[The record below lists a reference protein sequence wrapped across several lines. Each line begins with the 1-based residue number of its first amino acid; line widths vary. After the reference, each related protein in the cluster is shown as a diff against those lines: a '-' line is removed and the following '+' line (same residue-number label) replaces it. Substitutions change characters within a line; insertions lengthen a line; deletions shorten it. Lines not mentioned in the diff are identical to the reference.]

1 MKRLFKKCKA
11 NALKMSK
18 IFLVLVIFATEVL
31 SPMVV
36 MVNAKELPKMEKG
49 DVYNPLTNTASD
61 SASVTIGQLI
71 NEGDVSVVKTV
82 KKTDVLGRY
91 EVSFEVKGKNTVTN
105 TTVTKPLYVVIV
117 LDRSGSMVCD
127 KTKDGYSYVVNKN
140 AHYVAAD
147 GVGIAC
153 LDSYG
158 KRNPSALIKDKW
170 ESAIDGA
177 IEFSD
182 SLVEKANTYVSLVT
196 FSGTATEA
204 TDFRSNSDVVEN
216 QSIFAKSEFGHPQ
229 GSTNLKDAIAKAYKK
244 LNTITTTDAQKYI
257 VVIGDGVP
265 TEGGNDSCNHTCSAK
280 KQSTIAKN
288 KGINIYSIGY
298 GVDKNATAQEVLKYI
313 SSNTLVTSQNPT
325 GYEIGTY
332 TDNGYYLEATTSGIV
347 NSFKTIF
354 DNINVSLA
362 GTNASLK
369 DNLGGKFTFTIS
381 DSNVTDNGR
390 SYTYNIGDI
399 KEEGTKFSFF
409 IDIDQDSPTGLYDTN
424 DGFTLSYT
432 DANGISKE
440 LPCGTNPQV
449 YWEQNTYPYEIRYY
463 KDEITN
469 VNDATTYLGNVKGQ
483 AAHNANINVSLT
495 KYIPEGYVSLVTNPT
510 SLTVDKTKENI
521 VNVLYVKRSDLS
533 YTVRYYKDSVS
544 DINLIDEVNVDGQTF
559 NSTVSEAD
567 ININKA
573 QPVGYKDGV
582 ILTNMPLT
590 IGLENNV
597 INVLYTKN
605 SYKYVVK
612 YFYENVT
619 YSNDSD
625 RFTEDESLRS
635 SNNVAL
641 FGDKITQYTP
651 QLKDGF
657 TFYKVDP
664 TELVISEVEE
674 DNVINVYYVRN
685 NYQFVIKH
693 LYQNI
698 DGGYN
703 VNDEYTVNGTA
714 KYNEVINS
722 SAYDKHELDGYIFNK
737 VEPESLTISG
747 DNSANEINFY
757 YNLRSDLSYTVRYYK
772 DSVSVINLIDE
783 VNVDGQT
790 FNSTVSEAD
799 ININKA
805 QPVGYKDGVILT
817 NMPLTIGLE
826 NNVIN
831 VLYTKNSYKYVVKY
845 FYENVTYSNDSD
857 RFTEDESLRSSNN
870 VALFGDKITQY
881 TPQLKDGFTF
891 YKVDPTEL
899 VISEVEEDN
908 VINVYYVRNNYQ
920 FVIKHLY
927 QNIDGGYNVNDEY
940 TVNGTAK
947 YNEVINSSA
956 YDKHELDGYIFN
968 KVEPES
974 LTISGDNSA
983 NEINFYYNLRSD
995 LSYTV
1000 RYYKD
1005 SVSDINLID
1014 EVNVNGQ
1021 TFGTVVSLDTVDR
1034 NLNKPYGYLDGVIL
1048 NSGALVIGLSGN
1060 YIDVLYTKD
1069 DGRIV
1074 EEELFKT
1081 GDRVLNNV
1089 LNGVNYTIGYD
1100 AYIEDYV
1107 GEVTLTIVDELPYA
1121 IDVNKS
1127 NIGNGI
1133 YNSENN
1139 TITYVVNKTIS
1150 ENDRTISFEQNIL
1163 VFYSEILESSI
1174 NNKVISTLVYGDNT
1188 TNCEDEF
1195 VTEVLNG
1202 EVIVKY
1208 VDSENNELAESVKM
1222 TDLVGNDY
1230 ITKAIAIEGYH
1241 LVETPDSAT
1250 GKYVDGT
1257 IIVTYVYDEDGMGT
1271 DNPPHTGVSNE
1282 QYPYM
1287 SIIVLGALVL
1297 IKKFIK

>member
-153 LDSYG
+153 LDSYE

-257 VVIGDGVP
+257 VVIGDGEP
-265 TEGGNDSCNHTCSAK
+265 TEGGDYFCNHTCSAK

-298 GVDKNATAQEVLKYI
+298 GVDKKAKAQEVLKYI

-469 VNDATTYLGNVKGQ
+469 VNDATTYLGNVEGQ

-544 DINLIDEVNVDGQTF
+544 DINLIDEVNVNGQTF

-722 SAYDKHELDGYIFNK
+722 SAYDKHVLDGYIFNK

-747 DNSANEINFY
+747 DNSANEI
-757 YNLRSDLSYTVRYYK
+757 K
-772 DSVSVINLIDE
+772 
-783 VNVDGQT
+783 
-790 FNSTVSEAD
+790 
-799 ININKA
+799 
-805 QPVGYKDGVILT
+805 
-817 NMPLTIGLE
+817 
-826 NNVIN
+826 
-831 VLYTKNSYKYVVKY
+831 
-845 FYENVTYSNDSD
+845 
-857 RFTEDESLRSSNN
+857 
-870 VALFGDKITQY
+870 
-881 TPQLKDGFTF
+881 
-891 YKVDPTEL
+891 
-899 VISEVEEDN
+899 
-908 VINVYYVRNNYQ
+908 
-920 FVIKHLY
+920 
-927 QNIDGGYNVNDEY
+927 
-940 TVNGTAK
+940 
-947 YNEVINSSA
+947 
-956 YDKHELDGYIFN
+956 
-968 KVEPES
+968 
-974 LTISGDNSA
+974 
-983 NEINFYYNLRSD
+983 FYYNLRSD

-1014 EVNVNGQ
+1014 SMPFINQ

-1069 DGRIV
+1069 DGKIV

-1150 ENDRTISFEQNIL
+1150 ENDRAISFEQNIL

>member
-71 NEGDVSVVKTV
+71 KEGDVSVVKTV

-127 KTKDGYSYVVNKN
+127 KTKDGYSHVVNKN

-204 TDFRSNSDVVEN
+204 TDFRSNNDVVEN

-257 VVIGDGVP
+257 VVIGDGEP
-265 TEGGNDSCNHTCSAK
+265 TEGGDYFCNHTCSAK

-332 TDNGYYLEATTSGIV
+332 IDNGYYLEATTSGIV

-469 VNDATTYLGNVKGQ
+469 VNDATTYLGNVEGQ

-495 KYIPEGYVSLVTNPT
+495 KYIPEGYVSLATNPT

-559 NSTVSEAD
+559 NSTVSESD

-651 QLKDGF
+651 QLKNGF

-722 SAYDKHELDGYIFNK
+722 SAYDKH
-737 VEPESLTISG
+737 V
-747 DNSANEINFY
+747 
-757 YNLRSDLSYTVRYYK
+757 
-772 DSVSVINLIDE
+772 
-783 VNVDGQT
+783 
-790 FNSTVSEAD
+790 
-799 ININKA
+799 
-805 QPVGYKDGVILT
+805 
-817 NMPLTIGLE
+817 
-826 NNVIN
+826 
-831 VLYTKNSYKYVVKY
+831 
-845 FYENVTYSNDSD
+845 
-857 RFTEDESLRSSNN
+857 
-870 VALFGDKITQY
+870 
-881 TPQLKDGFTF
+881 
-891 YKVDPTEL
+891 
-899 VISEVEEDN
+899 
-908 VINVYYVRNNYQ
+908 
-920 FVIKHLY
+920 
-927 QNIDGGYNVNDEY
+927 
-940 TVNGTAK
+940 
-947 YNEVINSSA
+947 
-956 YDKHELDGYIFN
+956 LDGYIFN

-1069 DGRIV
+1069 DGKIV

-1150 ENDRTISFEQNIL
+1150 ENDRAISFEQNIL

>member
-105 TTVTKPLYVVIV
+105 TPITKPLYVVIV

-127 KTKDGYSYVVNKN
+127 DTKGGYSYVVNKN

-153 LDSYG
+153 LDSYE

-216 QSIFAKSEFGHPQ
+216 QSIFAKSEFGHPE

-257 VVIGDGVP
+257 VVIGDGEP
-265 TEGGNDSCNHTCSAK
+265 TEGGNYFCNHTCSAK

-362 GTNASLK
+362 GTNANLK

-440 LPCGTNPQV
+440 LPCGTNPRV

-469 VNDATTYLGNVKGQ
+469 VNDATTYLGNVEGQ

-544 DINLIDEVNVDGQTF
+544 DINLIDEVNV
-559 NSTVSEAD
+559 N
-567 ININKA
+567 
-573 QPVGYKDGV
+573 
-582 ILTNMPLT
+582 
-590 IGLENNV
+590 
-597 INVLYTKN
+597 
-605 SYKYVVK
+605 
-612 YFYENVT
+612 
-619 YSNDSD
+619 
-625 RFTEDESLRS
+625 
-635 SNNVAL
+635 
-641 FGDKITQYTP
+641 
-651 QLKDGF
+651 
-657 TFYKVDP
+657 
-664 TELVISEVEE
+664 
-674 DNVINVYYVRN
+674 
-685 NYQFVIKH
+685 
-693 LYQNI
+693 
-698 DGGYN
+698 
-703 VNDEYTVNGTA
+703 
-714 KYNEVINS
+714 
-722 SAYDKHELDGYIFNK
+722 
-737 VEPESLTISG
+737 
-747 DNSANEINFY
+747 
-757 YNLRSDLSYTVRYYK
+757 
-772 DSVSVINLIDE
+772 
-783 VNVDGQT
+783 GQT

-1069 DGRIV
+1069 DGKIV

-1081 GDRVLNNV
+1081 GDRILNNV

-1150 ENDRTISFEQNIL
+1150 ENDRAISFEQNIL

-1287 SIIVLGALVL
+1287 SIIVLGALIL

>member
-105 TTVTKPLYVVIV
+105 TPITKPLYVVIV

-127 KTKDGYSYVVNKN
+127 DTKGGYSYVVNKN

-153 LDSYG
+153 LDSYE

-216 QSIFAKSEFGHPQ
+216 QSIFAKSEFGHPE

-257 VVIGDGVP
+257 VVIGDGEP
-265 TEGGNDSCNHTCSAK
+265 TEGGNYFCNHTCSAK

-332 TDNGYYLEATTSGIV
+332 IDNGYYLEATTSGIV

-362 GTNASLK
+362 GTNANLK

-469 VNDATTYLGNVKGQ
+469 VNDATTYLGNVEGQ

-544 DINLIDEVNVDGQTF
+544 DINLIDEVNV
-559 NSTVSEAD
+559 N
-567 ININKA
+567 
-573 QPVGYKDGV
+573 
-582 ILTNMPLT
+582 
-590 IGLENNV
+590 
-597 INVLYTKN
+597 
-605 SYKYVVK
+605 
-612 YFYENVT
+612 
-619 YSNDSD
+619 
-625 RFTEDESLRS
+625 
-635 SNNVAL
+635 
-641 FGDKITQYTP
+641 
-651 QLKDGF
+651 
-657 TFYKVDP
+657 
-664 TELVISEVEE
+664 
-674 DNVINVYYVRN
+674 
-685 NYQFVIKH
+685 
-693 LYQNI
+693 
-698 DGGYN
+698 
-703 VNDEYTVNGTA
+703 
-714 KYNEVINS
+714 
-722 SAYDKHELDGYIFNK
+722 
-737 VEPESLTISG
+737 
-747 DNSANEINFY
+747 
-757 YNLRSDLSYTVRYYK
+757 
-772 DSVSVINLIDE
+772 
-783 VNVDGQT
+783 GQT

-1014 EVNVNGQ
+1014 SMQFINQ

-1069 DGRIV
+1069 DGKIV

-1081 GDRVLNNV
+1081 GDRILNNV

-1150 ENDRTISFEQNIL
+1150 ENDRAISFEQNIL

-1287 SIIVLGALVL
+1287 SIIVLGALIL

>member
-18 IFLVLVIFATEVL
+18 IFLALVIVTTEVL
-31 SPMVV
+31 SPIVV
-36 MVNAKELPKMEKG
+36 MANTKELPKMEKG

-61 SASVTIGQLI
+61 SASVTVGQLI

-127 KTKDGYSYVVNKN
+127 DTKDGYSYVVNKN

-153 LDSYG
+153 LDSDE

-257 VVIGDGVP
+257 VVIGDGEP
-265 TEGGNDSCNHTCSAK
+265 TEGGNYSCNHTCSAK

-288 KGINIYSIGY
+288 NGINIYSIGY
-298 GVDKNATAQEVLKYI
+298 GVDKNVTAQKVLKYI

-354 DNINVSLA
+354 DNIKVSLA

-469 VNDATTYLGNVKGQ
+469 VNDATTYLGNVEGQ

-544 DINLIDEVNVDGQTF
+544 DINLIDEVNVNGQTF
-559 NSTVSEAD
+559 NSTVSESD

-703 VNDEYTVNGTA
+703 VNDEYTINGTA

-722 SAYDKHELDGYIFNK
+722 SAYDKH
-737 VEPESLTISG
+737 V
-747 DNSANEINFY
+747 
-757 YNLRSDLSYTVRYYK
+757 
-772 DSVSVINLIDE
+772 
-783 VNVDGQT
+783 
-790 FNSTVSEAD
+790 
-799 ININKA
+799 
-805 QPVGYKDGVILT
+805 
-817 NMPLTIGLE
+817 
-826 NNVIN
+826 
-831 VLYTKNSYKYVVKY
+831 
-845 FYENVTYSNDSD
+845 
-857 RFTEDESLRSSNN
+857 
-870 VALFGDKITQY
+870 
-881 TPQLKDGFTF
+881 
-891 YKVDPTEL
+891 
-899 VISEVEEDN
+899 
-908 VINVYYVRNNYQ
+908 
-920 FVIKHLY
+920 
-927 QNIDGGYNVNDEY
+927 
-940 TVNGTAK
+940 
-947 YNEVINSSA
+947 
-956 YDKHELDGYIFN
+956 LDGYIFN

-1014 EVNVNGQ
+1014 EVNVDGQ

-1069 DGRIV
+1069 DGKIV

-1150 ENDRTISFEQNIL
+1150 ENDRAISFEQNIL

-1257 IIVTYVYDEDGMGT
+1257 IIVTYVYDKDGMGT

-1287 SIIVLGALVL
+1287 SIIVLGALIL

>member
-105 TTVTKPLYVVIV
+105 TPITKPLYVVIV

-127 KTKDGYSYVVNKN
+127 DTKDGYSYVVNKN

-153 LDSYG
+153 LDSYE

-257 VVIGDGVP
+257 VVIGDGEP
-265 TEGGNDSCNHTCSAK
+265 TEGGNYFCNHTCSAK

-288 KGINIYSIGY
+288 NGINIYSIGY

-651 QLKDGF
+651 QLKNGF

-703 VNDEYTVNGTA
+703 VNDEYTINGTA

-722 SAYDKHELDGYIFNK
+722 SAYDKHVLDGYIFNK

-747 DNSANEINFY
+747 DNSANEI
-757 YNLRSDLSYTVRYYK
+757 K
-772 DSVSVINLIDE
+772 
-783 VNVDGQT
+783 
-790 FNSTVSEAD
+790 
-799 ININKA
+799 
-805 QPVGYKDGVILT
+805 
-817 NMPLTIGLE
+817 
-826 NNVIN
+826 
-831 VLYTKNSYKYVVKY
+831 
-845 FYENVTYSNDSD
+845 
-857 RFTEDESLRSSNN
+857 
-870 VALFGDKITQY
+870 
-881 TPQLKDGFTF
+881 
-891 YKVDPTEL
+891 
-899 VISEVEEDN
+899 
-908 VINVYYVRNNYQ
+908 
-920 FVIKHLY
+920 
-927 QNIDGGYNVNDEY
+927 
-940 TVNGTAK
+940 
-947 YNEVINSSA
+947 
-956 YDKHELDGYIFN
+956 
-968 KVEPES
+968 
-974 LTISGDNSA
+974 
-983 NEINFYYNLRSD
+983 FYYNLRSD

-1069 DGRIV
+1069 DGKIV

-1150 ENDRTISFEQNIL
+1150 ENDRAISFEQNIL

>member
-127 KTKDGYSYVVNKN
+127 KNGYSNVVNKN

-257 VVIGDGVP
+257 VVIGDGEP
-265 TEGGNDSCNHTCSAK
+265 TEGGDYFCNYNHTCSAK

-332 TDNGYYLEATTSGIV
+332 TDNGYYLEATTGGIV
-347 NSFKTIF
+347 NSFETIF

-440 LPCGTNPQV
+440 LPCSTNPQV

-469 VNDATTYLGNVKGQ
+469 VNDATTYLGNVEGQ

-495 KYIPEGYVSLVTNPT
+495 KYIPEGYASLVTNPT

-521 VNVLYVKRSDLS
+521 VNVLYVK
-533 YTVRYYKDSVS
+533 
-544 DINLIDEVNVDGQTF
+544 
-559 NSTVSEAD
+559 
-567 ININKA
+567 
-573 QPVGYKDGV
+573 
-582 ILTNMPLT
+582 
-590 IGLENNV
+590 
-597 INVLYTKN
+597 
-605 SYKYVVK
+605 
-612 YFYENVT
+612 
-619 YSNDSD
+619 
-625 RFTEDESLRS
+625 
-635 SNNVAL
+635 
-641 FGDKITQYTP
+641 
-651 QLKDGF
+651 
-657 TFYKVDP
+657 
-664 TELVISEVEE
+664 
-674 DNVINVYYVRN
+674 
-685 NYQFVIKH
+685 
-693 LYQNI
+693 
-698 DGGYN
+698 
-703 VNDEYTVNGTA
+703 
-714 KYNEVINS
+714 
-722 SAYDKHELDGYIFNK
+722 
-737 VEPESLTISG
+737 
-747 DNSANEINFY
+747 
-757 YNLRSDLSYTVRYYK
+757 
-772 DSVSVINLIDE
+772 
-783 VNVDGQT
+783 
-790 FNSTVSEAD
+790 
-799 ININKA
+799 
-805 QPVGYKDGVILT
+805 
-817 NMPLTIGLE
+817 
-826 NNVIN
+826 
-831 VLYTKNSYKYVVKY
+831 
-845 FYENVTYSNDSD
+845 
-857 RFTEDESLRSSNN
+857 
-870 VALFGDKITQY
+870 
-881 TPQLKDGFTF
+881 
-891 YKVDPTEL
+891 
-899 VISEVEEDN
+899 
-908 VINVYYVRNNYQ
+908 
-920 FVIKHLY
+920 
-927 QNIDGGYNVNDEY
+927 
-940 TVNGTAK
+940 
-947 YNEVINSSA
+947 
-956 YDKHELDGYIFN
+956 
-968 KVEPES
+968 
-974 LTISGDNSA
+974 
-983 NEINFYYNLRSD
+983 RSD

-1069 DGRIV
+1069 DGKIV

-1150 ENDRTISFEQNIL
+1150 ENDRAISFEQNIL

>member
-1 MKRLFKKCKA
+1 MKRLFKKCKG
-11 NALKMSK
+11 NALKMFK
-18 IFLVLVIFATEVL
+18 IFLVLVIVATEVL

-36 MVNAKELPKMEKG
+36 MANTKELPKMEKG

-61 SASVTIGQLI
+61 SASVTVGQLI

-127 KTKDGYSYVVNKN
+127 NTSDGYSYVVNKN

-153 LDSYG
+153 LDSYR
-158 KRNPSALIKDKW
+158 KSNPSALIKDKW

-204 TDFRSNSDVVEN
+204 TDFRSNNDVVEN

-257 VVIGDGVP
+257 VVIGDGEP
-265 TEGGNDSCNHTCSAK
+265 TEGGDYFCNHTCSAK

-332 TDNGYYLEATTSGIV
+332 IDNGYYLEATTSGIV

-369 DNLGGKFTFTIS
+369 DHLGGKFTFTIG

-440 LPCGTNPQV
+440 LPCSTNPQV

-469 VNDATTYLGNVKGQ
+469 VNDATTYLGNVEGQ

-510 SLTVDKTKENI
+510 SLTVDKTKENV

-533 YTVRYYKDSVS
+533 YIVRYYKDSVS

-559 NSTVSEAD
+559 NSTVSESD

-722 SAYDKHELDGYIFNK
+722 SAYDKH
-737 VEPESLTISG
+737 V
-747 DNSANEINFY
+747 
-757 YNLRSDLSYTVRYYK
+757 
-772 DSVSVINLIDE
+772 
-783 VNVDGQT
+783 
-790 FNSTVSEAD
+790 
-799 ININKA
+799 
-805 QPVGYKDGVILT
+805 
-817 NMPLTIGLE
+817 
-826 NNVIN
+826 
-831 VLYTKNSYKYVVKY
+831 
-845 FYENVTYSNDSD
+845 
-857 RFTEDESLRSSNN
+857 
-870 VALFGDKITQY
+870 
-881 TPQLKDGFTF
+881 
-891 YKVDPTEL
+891 
-899 VISEVEEDN
+899 
-908 VINVYYVRNNYQ
+908 
-920 FVIKHLY
+920 
-927 QNIDGGYNVNDEY
+927 
-940 TVNGTAK
+940 
-947 YNEVINSSA
+947 
-956 YDKHELDGYIFN
+956 LDGYIFN

-1014 EVNVNGQ
+1014 SMPFINQ

-1069 DGRIV
+1069 DGKIV

-1150 ENDRTISFEQNIL
+1150 ENDRAISFEQNIL

>member
-153 LDSYG
+153 LDSYE

-204 TDFRSNSDVVEN
+204 TDFRSNNDVVEN

-257 VVIGDGVP
+257 VVIGDGEP
-265 TEGGNDSCNHTCSAK
+265 TEGGNYFCNHTCSAK

-440 LPCGTNPQV
+440 LPCSTNPQV

-469 VNDATTYLGNVKGQ
+469 VNDATTYLGNVEGQ

-544 DINLIDEVNVDGQTF
+544 DINLIDEVNVNGQTF

-651 QLKDGF
+651 QLK
-657 TFYKVDP
+657 
-664 TELVISEVEE
+664 
-674 DNVINVYYVRN
+674 N
-685 NYQFVIKH
+685 
-693 LYQNI
+693 
-698 DGGYN
+698 
-703 VNDEYTVNGTA
+703 
-714 KYNEVINS
+714 
-722 SAYDKHELDGYIFNK
+722 
-737 VEPESLTISG
+737 
-747 DNSANEINFY
+747 
-757 YNLRSDLSYTVRYYK
+757 
-772 DSVSVINLIDE
+772 
-783 VNVDGQT
+783 
-790 FNSTVSEAD
+790 
-799 ININKA
+799 
-805 QPVGYKDGVILT
+805 
-817 NMPLTIGLE
+817 
-826 NNVIN
+826 
-831 VLYTKNSYKYVVKY
+831 
-845 FYENVTYSNDSD
+845 
-857 RFTEDESLRSSNN
+857 
-870 VALFGDKITQY
+870 
-881 TPQLKDGFTF
+881 GFTF

-1069 DGRIV
+1069 DGKIV

-1150 ENDRTISFEQNIL
+1150 ENDRAISFEQNIL

-1287 SIIVLGALVL
+1287 SIIVLGALIL

>member
-105 TTVTKPLYVVIV
+105 TPITKPLYVVIV

-153 LDSYG
+153 LDSDEE
-158 KRNPSALIKDKW
+158 RNPSALIKDKW

-204 TDFRSNSDVVEN
+204 TDFRSNNDVVEN

-257 VVIGDGVP
+257 VVIGDGEP
-265 TEGGNDSCNHTCSAK
+265 TEGGDYFCNHTCSAK

-325 GYEIGTY
+325 GYEKGTY
-332 TDNGYYLEATTSGIV
+332 IDNGYYLEATTTGIV

-495 KYIPEGYVSLVTNPT
+495 KYIPEGYVSLATNPT

-521 VNVLYVKRSDLS
+521 VDVLYVKRSDLS

-544 DINLIDEVNVDGQTF
+544 ENNKLGNDVVVGNQTF
-559 NSTVSEAD
+559 GSQVEASE
-567 ININKA
+567 INVNKEK
-573 QPVGYKDGV
+573 PTGYQDGV
-582 ILTNMPLT
+582 IETEMPIT
-590 IGLENNV
+590 ITTGENV
-597 INVLYTKN
+597 INVVYSKDTFSYT
-605 SYKYVVK
+605 VK
-612 YFYENVT
+612 YFYEKVGYT
-619 YSNDSD
+619 TEEE
-625 RFTEDESLRS
+625 RFVENEELRS
-635 SNNVAL
+635 SYEAL
-641 FGDKITQYTP
+641 YGDEITTYEAQNKT
-651 QLKDGF
+651 GF
-657 TFYKVDP
+657 SFYKVNP
-664 TELVISEVEE
+664 IKLVVSENEQA
-674 DNVINVYYVRN
+674 NVINVYYVRN
-685 NYQFVIKH
+685 NYNFTIKH
-693 LYQNI
+693 LYENLN
-698 DGGYN
+698 G
-703 VNDEYTVNGTA
+703 EYTE
-714 KYNEVINS
+714 NEDYRIEDETSFGSSINS
-722 SAYDKHELDGYIFNK
+722 EEQEKHEDDGYIFGN
-737 VEPESLTISG
+737 VDPENMIIDTE
-747 DNSANEINFY
+747 NNEMNFY
-757 YNLRSDLSYTVRYYK
+757 YDLRDDLSYTVRYYK
-772 DSVSVINLIDE
+772 DSVSE
-783 VNVDGQT
+783 
-790 FNSTVSEAD
+790 S
-799 ININKA
+799 NKLGNDVV
-805 QPVGYKDGVILT
+805 VG
-817 NMPLTIGLE
+817 N
-826 NNVIN
+826 
-831 VLYTKNSYKYVVKY
+831 
-845 FYENVTYSNDSD
+845 
-857 RFTEDESLRSSNN
+857 
-870 VALFGDKITQY
+870 
-881 TPQLKDGFTF
+881 
-891 YKVDPTEL
+891 
-899 VISEVEEDN
+899 
-908 VINVYYVRNNYQ
+908 
-920 FVIKHLY
+920 
-927 QNIDGGYNVNDEY
+927 
-940 TVNGTAK
+940 
-947 YNEVINSSA
+947 
-956 YDKHELDGYIFN
+956 
-968 KVEPES
+968 
-974 LTISGDNSA
+974 
-983 NEINFYYNLRSD
+983 
-995 LSYTV
+995 
-1000 RYYKD
+1000 
-1005 SVSDINLID
+1005 
-1014 EVNVNGQ
+1014 Q

-1150 ENDRTISFEQNIL
+1150 ENDRAISFEQNIL

-1230 ITKAIAIEGYH
+1230 ITKAIAIDGYH
-1241 LVETPDSAT
+1241 LVETPDSAM

-1257 IIVTYVYDEDGMGT
+1257 IIVTYIYDKDGMGS

>member
-153 LDSYG
+153 LDSYE

-216 QSIFAKSEFGHPQ
+216 QSIFAKSEFGHPE

-257 VVIGDGVP
+257 VVIGDGEP
-265 TEGGNDSCNHTCSAK
+265 TEGGDYFCNHTCSAK

-332 TDNGYYLEATTSGIV
+332 TDNGYYLEATTTGIV

-469 VNDATTYLGNVKGQ
+469 VNDATTYLGNVEGQ

-544 DINLIDEVNVDGQTF
+544 DINLIDEVNVNGQTF

-722 SAYDKHELDGYIFNK
+722 SAYDKHVLDGYIFNK

-747 DNSANEINFY
+747 DNSANEI
-757 YNLRSDLSYTVRYYK
+757 K
-772 DSVSVINLIDE
+772 
-783 VNVDGQT
+783 
-790 FNSTVSEAD
+790 
-799 ININKA
+799 
-805 QPVGYKDGVILT
+805 
-817 NMPLTIGLE
+817 
-826 NNVIN
+826 
-831 VLYTKNSYKYVVKY
+831 
-845 FYENVTYSNDSD
+845 
-857 RFTEDESLRSSNN
+857 
-870 VALFGDKITQY
+870 
-881 TPQLKDGFTF
+881 
-891 YKVDPTEL
+891 
-899 VISEVEEDN
+899 
-908 VINVYYVRNNYQ
+908 
-920 FVIKHLY
+920 
-927 QNIDGGYNVNDEY
+927 
-940 TVNGTAK
+940 
-947 YNEVINSSA
+947 
-956 YDKHELDGYIFN
+956 
-968 KVEPES
+968 
-974 LTISGDNSA
+974 
-983 NEINFYYNLRSD
+983 FYYNLRSD

-1069 DGRIV
+1069 DGKIV

-1150 ENDRTISFEQNIL
+1150 ENDRAISFEQNIL

>member
-105 TTVTKPLYVVIV
+105 TPITKPLYVVIV

-127 KTKDGYSYVVNKN
+127 DTKDGYSYVVNKN

-153 LDSYG
+153 LDSYE

-257 VVIGDGVP
+257 VVIGDGEP
-265 TEGGNDSCNHTCSAK
+265 TEGGDYFCNYNHTCSAK

-298 GVDKNATAQEVLKYI
+298 GVDKKAKAQEVLKYI

-495 KYIPEGYVSLVTNPT
+495 KYIPEGYVSLATNPT

-521 VNVLYVKRSDLS
+521 VDVLYVKRSDLS

-544 DINLIDEVNVDGQTF
+544 ENNKLGNDVVVGNQTF
-559 NSTVSEAD
+559 GSQVEASE
-567 ININKA
+567 INVNKEK
-573 QPVGYKDGV
+573 PTGYQDGV
-582 ILTNMPLT
+582 IETEMPIT
-590 IGLENNV
+590 ITTGENV
-597 INVLYTKN
+597 INVVYSKDTFSYT
-605 SYKYVVK
+605 VK
-612 YFYENVT
+612 YFYEKVGYT
-619 YSNDSD
+619 TEEE
-625 RFTEDESLRS
+625 RFVENEELRS
-635 SNNVAL
+635 SYEAL
-641 FGDKITQYTP
+641 YGDEITTYEAQNKT
-651 QLKDGF
+651 GF
-657 TFYKVDP
+657 SFYKVNP
-664 TELVISEVEE
+664 IKLVVSENEQA
-674 DNVINVYYVRN
+674 NVINVYYVRN
-685 NYQFVIKH
+685 NYNFTIKH
-693 LYQNI
+693 LYENLN
-698 DGGYN
+698 G
-703 VNDEYTVNGTA
+703 EYTE
-714 KYNEVINS
+714 NEDYRIEDETSFGSSINS
-722 SAYDKHELDGYIFNK
+722 EEQEKHEDDGYIFGN
-737 VEPESLTISG
+737 VDPENMIIDTE
-747 DNSANEINFY
+747 NNEMNFY
-757 YNLRSDLSYTVRYYK
+757 YDLRDDLSYTVRYYK
-772 DSVSVINLIDE
+772 DSVSESNKLGNDVVVGN
-783 VNVDGQT
+783 QT
-790 FNSTVSEAD
+790 FGSQVEASE
-799 ININKA
+799 INVNKEK
-805 QPVGYKDGVILT
+805 PTGYQDGVIET
-817 NMPLTIGLE
+817 EMPITITTGE
-826 NNVIN
+826 NVIN
-831 VLYTKNSYKYVVKY
+831 VVYTKR
-845 FYENVTYSNDSD
+845 T
-857 RFTEDESLRSSNN
+857 
-870 VALFGDKITQY
+870 
-881 TPQLKDGFTF
+881 
-891 YKVDPTEL
+891 
-899 VISEVEEDN
+899 
-908 VINVYYVRNNYQ
+908 
-920 FVIKHLY
+920 
-927 QNIDGGYNVNDEY
+927 
-940 TVNGTAK
+940 
-947 YNEVINSSA
+947 
-956 YDKHELDGYIFN
+956 
-968 KVEPES
+968 
-974 LTISGDNSA
+974 
-983 NEINFYYNLRSD
+983 D

-1014 EVNVNGQ
+1014 SMPFINQ

-1069 DGRIV
+1069 DGKIV

-1150 ENDRTISFEQNIL
+1150 ENDRAISFEQNIL

>member
-105 TTVTKPLYVVIV
+105 TPITKPLYVVIV

-127 KTKDGYSYVVNKN
+127 DTKDGYSYVVNKN

-158 KRNPSALIKDKW
+158 NSNPSALIKDKW

-298 GVDKNATAQEVLKYI
+298 GVDKNVTAQEVLKYI

-325 GYEIGTY
+325 GYEKGTY

-347 NSFKTIF
+347 NSFETIF

-495 KYIPEGYVSLVTNPT
+495 KYIPEGYVSLATNPT
-510 SLTVDKTKENI
+510 SLTVDKIKENI
-521 VNVLYVKRSDLS
+521 VDVLYVKRSDLS

-544 DINLIDEVNVDGQTF
+544 ENNKLGNDVVVGNQTF
-559 NSTVSEAD
+559 GSQVEASE
-567 ININKA
+567 INVNKEK
-573 QPVGYKDGV
+573 PTGYQDGV
-582 ILTNMPLT
+582 IETEMPIT
-590 IGLENNV
+590 ITTGENV
-597 INVLYTKN
+597 INVVYSKDTFSYT
-605 SYKYVVK
+605 VK
-612 YFYENVT
+612 YFYEKVGYT
-619 YSNDSD
+619 TEEE
-625 RFTEDESLRS
+625 RFVENEELRS
-635 SNNVAL
+635 SYEAL
-641 FGDKITQYTP
+641 YGDEITTYEAQNKT
-651 QLKDGF
+651 GF
-657 TFYKVDP
+657 SFYKVNP
-664 TELVISEVEE
+664 IKLVVSENEQA
-674 DNVINVYYVRN
+674 NVINVYYVRN
-685 NYQFVIKH
+685 NYNFTIKH
-693 LYQNI
+693 LYENLN
-698 DGGYN
+698 G
-703 VNDEYTVNGTA
+703 EYTE
-714 KYNEVINS
+714 NEDYRIEDETSFGSSINS
-722 SAYDKHELDGYIFNK
+722 EEQEKHEDDGYIFGN
-737 VEPESLTISG
+737 VDPENMIIDTE
-747 DNSANEINFY
+747 NNEMNFY
-757 YNLRSDLSYTVRYYK
+757 YDLRDDLSYTVRYYK
-772 DSVSVINLIDE
+772 DSVSESNKLGNDIVVGN
-783 VNVDGQT
+783 QT
-790 FNSTVSEAD
+790 FGSQVEASE
-799 ININKA
+799 INVNKEK
-805 QPVGYKDGVILT
+805 PTGYQDGVIET
-817 NMPLTIGLE
+817 EMPITITTGE
-826 NNVIN
+826 NVIN
-831 VLYTKNSYKYVVKY
+831 VVYTKR
-845 FYENVTYSNDSD
+845 T
-857 RFTEDESLRSSNN
+857 
-870 VALFGDKITQY
+870 
-881 TPQLKDGFTF
+881 
-891 YKVDPTEL
+891 
-899 VISEVEEDN
+899 
-908 VINVYYVRNNYQ
+908 
-920 FVIKHLY
+920 
-927 QNIDGGYNVNDEY
+927 
-940 TVNGTAK
+940 
-947 YNEVINSSA
+947 
-956 YDKHELDGYIFN
+956 
-968 KVEPES
+968 
-974 LTISGDNSA
+974 
-983 NEINFYYNLRSD
+983 D

-1014 EVNVNGQ
+1014 SMPFINQ

-1069 DGRIV
+1069 DGKIV

-1150 ENDRTISFEQNIL
+1150 ENDRAISFEQNIL

>member
-105 TTVTKPLYVVIV
+105 TPITKPLYVVIV

-153 LDSYG
+153 LDSDEE
-158 KRNPSALIKDKW
+158 RNPSALIKDKW

-204 TDFRSNSDVVEN
+204 TDFRSNNDVVEN

-257 VVIGDGVP
+257 VVIGDGEP
-265 TEGGNDSCNHTCSAK
+265 TEGGDYFCNHTCSAK

-354 DNINVSLA
+354 DNIKVSLA

-440 LPCGTNPQV
+440 LPCSTNPQV

-469 VNDATTYLGNVKGQ
+469 VNDATTYLGNVEGQ

-544 DINLIDEVNVDGQTF
+544 ENNKLGNDVVVGNQTF
-559 NSTVSEAD
+559 GSQVEASE
-567 ININKA
+567 INVNKEK
-573 QPVGYKDGV
+573 PTGYQDGV
-582 ILTNMPLT
+582 IETEMPIT
-590 IGLENNV
+590 ITTGENV
-597 INVLYTKN
+597 INVVYSKDTFSYT
-605 SYKYVVK
+605 VK
-612 YFYENVT
+612 YFYEKVGYT
-619 YSNDSD
+619 TEEE
-625 RFTEDESLRS
+625 RFVENEELRS
-635 SNNVAL
+635 SYEAL
-641 FGDKITQYTP
+641 YGDEITTYEAQNKT
-651 QLKDGF
+651 GF
-657 TFYKVDP
+657 SFYKVNP
-664 TELVISEVEE
+664 IKLVVSENEQA
-674 DNVINVYYVRN
+674 NVINVYYVRN
-685 NYQFVIKH
+685 NYNFTIKH
-693 LYQNI
+693 LYENLN
-698 DGGYN
+698 G
-703 VNDEYTVNGTA
+703 EYTE
-714 KYNEVINS
+714 NEDYRIEDETSFGSSINS
-722 SAYDKHELDGYIFNK
+722 EEQEKHEDDGYIFGN
-737 VEPESLTISG
+737 VDPENMIIDTE
-747 DNSANEINFY
+747 NNEMNFY
-757 YNLRSDLSYTVRYYK
+757 YDLRDDLSYTVRYYK
-772 DSVSVINLIDE
+772 DSVSE
-783 VNVDGQT
+783 
-790 FNSTVSEAD
+790 S
-799 ININKA
+799 NKLGNDVV
-805 QPVGYKDGVILT
+805 VG
-817 NMPLTIGLE
+817 N
-826 NNVIN
+826 
-831 VLYTKNSYKYVVKY
+831 
-845 FYENVTYSNDSD
+845 
-857 RFTEDESLRSSNN
+857 
-870 VALFGDKITQY
+870 
-881 TPQLKDGFTF
+881 
-891 YKVDPTEL
+891 
-899 VISEVEEDN
+899 
-908 VINVYYVRNNYQ
+908 
-920 FVIKHLY
+920 
-927 QNIDGGYNVNDEY
+927 
-940 TVNGTAK
+940 
-947 YNEVINSSA
+947 
-956 YDKHELDGYIFN
+956 
-968 KVEPES
+968 
-974 LTISGDNSA
+974 
-983 NEINFYYNLRSD
+983 
-995 LSYTV
+995 
-1000 RYYKD
+1000 
-1005 SVSDINLID
+1005 
-1014 EVNVNGQ
+1014 Q

-1150 ENDRTISFEQNIL
+1150 ENDRAISFEQNIL

>member
-127 KTKDGYSYVVNKN
+127 NTKDGYSYVVNKN

-153 LDSYG
+153 LDSYE

-216 QSIFAKSEFGHPQ
+216 QSIFAKSEFGHPE

-257 VVIGDGVP
+257 VVIGDGEP
-265 TEGGNDSCNHTCSAK
+265 TEGGNYFCNHTCSAK

-288 KGINIYSIGY
+288 NGINIYSIGY

-469 VNDATTYLGNVKGQ
+469 VNDATTYLGNVEGQ

-559 NSTVSEAD
+559 NSTISESD

-651 QLKDGF
+651 QLKNGF

-722 SAYDKHELDGYIFNK
+722 SAYDKHVLDGYIFNK

-747 DNSANEINFY
+747 DNSANEI
-757 YNLRSDLSYTVRYYK
+757 K
-772 DSVSVINLIDE
+772 
-783 VNVDGQT
+783 
-790 FNSTVSEAD
+790 
-799 ININKA
+799 
-805 QPVGYKDGVILT
+805 
-817 NMPLTIGLE
+817 
-826 NNVIN
+826 
-831 VLYTKNSYKYVVKY
+831 
-845 FYENVTYSNDSD
+845 
-857 RFTEDESLRSSNN
+857 
-870 VALFGDKITQY
+870 
-881 TPQLKDGFTF
+881 
-891 YKVDPTEL
+891 
-899 VISEVEEDN
+899 
-908 VINVYYVRNNYQ
+908 
-920 FVIKHLY
+920 
-927 QNIDGGYNVNDEY
+927 
-940 TVNGTAK
+940 
-947 YNEVINSSA
+947 
-956 YDKHELDGYIFN
+956 
-968 KVEPES
+968 
-974 LTISGDNSA
+974 
-983 NEINFYYNLRSD
+983 FYYNLRSD

-1014 EVNVNGQ
+1014 SMPFINQ

-1069 DGRIV
+1069 DGKIV

-1150 ENDRTISFEQNIL
+1150 ENDRAISFEQNIL

-1287 SIIVLGALVL
+1287 SIIVLGALIL

>member
-105 TTVTKPLYVVIV
+105 TPITKPLYVVIV

-127 KTKDGYSYVVNKN
+127 DTKDGYSYVVNKN

-153 LDSYG
+153 LDSYE

-257 VVIGDGVP
+257 VVIGDGEP
-265 TEGGNDSCNHTCSAK
+265 TEGGDYFCNYNHTCSAK

-495 KYIPEGYVSLVTNPT
+495 KYIPEGYVSLATNPT

-521 VNVLYVKRSDLS
+521 VDVLYVKRSDLS

-544 DINLIDEVNVDGQTF
+544 DINLIDEVNV
-559 NSTVSEAD
+559 N
-567 ININKA
+567 
-573 QPVGYKDGV
+573 
-582 ILTNMPLT
+582 
-590 IGLENNV
+590 
-597 INVLYTKN
+597 
-605 SYKYVVK
+605 
-612 YFYENVT
+612 
-619 YSNDSD
+619 
-625 RFTEDESLRS
+625 
-635 SNNVAL
+635 
-641 FGDKITQYTP
+641 
-651 QLKDGF
+651 
-657 TFYKVDP
+657 
-664 TELVISEVEE
+664 
-674 DNVINVYYVRN
+674 
-685 NYQFVIKH
+685 
-693 LYQNI
+693 
-698 DGGYN
+698 
-703 VNDEYTVNGTA
+703 
-714 KYNEVINS
+714 
-722 SAYDKHELDGYIFNK
+722 
-737 VEPESLTISG
+737 
-747 DNSANEINFY
+747 
-757 YNLRSDLSYTVRYYK
+757 
-772 DSVSVINLIDE
+772 
-783 VNVDGQT
+783 GQT

-1014 EVNVNGQ
+1014 SMQFINQ

-1069 DGRIV
+1069 DGKIV

-1150 ENDRTISFEQNIL
+1150 ENDRAISFEQNIL

-1257 IIVTYVYDEDGMGT
+1257 IIVTYVYDKDGMGT

-1287 SIIVLGALVL
+1287 SIIVLGALIL

>member
-61 SASVTIGQLI
+61 SASVTVGQLI

-105 TTVTKPLYVVIV
+105 TPITKPLYVVIV

-127 KTKDGYSYVVNKN
+127 DTKGGYSHVVNKN

-182 SLVEKANTYVSLVT
+182 SQVEKANTYVSLVT

-216 QSIFAKSEFGHPQ
+216 QSIFAKSEFGHPE

-257 VVIGDGVP
+257 VVIGDGEP
-265 TEGGNDSCNHTCSAK
+265 TEGGNYFCNHTCSAK

-332 TDNGYYLEATTSGIV
+332 IDNGYYLEATTTGIV

-469 VNDATTYLGNVKGQ
+469 VNDATTYLGNVEGQ

-651 QLKDGF
+651 QLKNGF

-703 VNDEYTVNGTA
+703 VNDEYTINGTA

-722 SAYDKHELDGYIFNK
+722 SAYDKHVLDGYIFNK

-747 DNSANEINFY
+747 DNSANEI
-757 YNLRSDLSYTVRYYK
+757 K
-772 DSVSVINLIDE
+772 
-783 VNVDGQT
+783 
-790 FNSTVSEAD
+790 
-799 ININKA
+799 
-805 QPVGYKDGVILT
+805 
-817 NMPLTIGLE
+817 
-826 NNVIN
+826 
-831 VLYTKNSYKYVVKY
+831 
-845 FYENVTYSNDSD
+845 
-857 RFTEDESLRSSNN
+857 
-870 VALFGDKITQY
+870 
-881 TPQLKDGFTF
+881 
-891 YKVDPTEL
+891 
-899 VISEVEEDN
+899 
-908 VINVYYVRNNYQ
+908 
-920 FVIKHLY
+920 
-927 QNIDGGYNVNDEY
+927 
-940 TVNGTAK
+940 
-947 YNEVINSSA
+947 
-956 YDKHELDGYIFN
+956 
-968 KVEPES
+968 
-974 LTISGDNSA
+974 
-983 NEINFYYNLRSD
+983 FYYNLRSD

-1014 EVNVNGQ
+1014 SMQFINQ

-1069 DGRIV
+1069 DGKIV

-1139 TITYVVNKTIS
+1139 TITYVVNKIIS
-1150 ENDRTISFEQNIL
+1150 ENDRAISFEQNIL

-1257 IIVTYVYDEDGMGT
+1257 IIVTYVYDKDGMGT

-1287 SIIVLGALVL
+1287 SIIVLGALIL

>member
-153 LDSYG
+153 LDSYE

-204 TDFRSNSDVVEN
+204 TDFRSNNDVVEN

-257 VVIGDGVP
+257 VVIGDGEP
-265 TEGGNDSCNHTCSAK
+265 TEGGNYFCNHTCSAK

-332 TDNGYYLEATTSGIV
+332 IDNGYYLEATTTGIV

-440 LPCGTNPQV
+440 LPCSTNPQV

-469 VNDATTYLGNVKGQ
+469 VNDATTYLGNVEGQ

-521 VNVLYVKRSDLS
+521 VNVLYVK
-533 YTVRYYKDSVS
+533 
-544 DINLIDEVNVDGQTF
+544 
-559 NSTVSEAD
+559 
-567 ININKA
+567 
-573 QPVGYKDGV
+573 
-582 ILTNMPLT
+582 
-590 IGLENNV
+590 
-597 INVLYTKN
+597 
-605 SYKYVVK
+605 
-612 YFYENVT
+612 
-619 YSNDSD
+619 
-625 RFTEDESLRS
+625 
-635 SNNVAL
+635 
-641 FGDKITQYTP
+641 
-651 QLKDGF
+651 
-657 TFYKVDP
+657 
-664 TELVISEVEE
+664 
-674 DNVINVYYVRN
+674 
-685 NYQFVIKH
+685 
-693 LYQNI
+693 
-698 DGGYN
+698 
-703 VNDEYTVNGTA
+703 
-714 KYNEVINS
+714 
-722 SAYDKHELDGYIFNK
+722 
-737 VEPESLTISG
+737 
-747 DNSANEINFY
+747 
-757 YNLRSDLSYTVRYYK
+757 
-772 DSVSVINLIDE
+772 
-783 VNVDGQT
+783 
-790 FNSTVSEAD
+790 
-799 ININKA
+799 
-805 QPVGYKDGVILT
+805 
-817 NMPLTIGLE
+817 
-826 NNVIN
+826 
-831 VLYTKNSYKYVVKY
+831 
-845 FYENVTYSNDSD
+845 
-857 RFTEDESLRSSNN
+857 
-870 VALFGDKITQY
+870 
-881 TPQLKDGFTF
+881 
-891 YKVDPTEL
+891 
-899 VISEVEEDN
+899 
-908 VINVYYVRNNYQ
+908 
-920 FVIKHLY
+920 
-927 QNIDGGYNVNDEY
+927 
-940 TVNGTAK
+940 
-947 YNEVINSSA
+947 
-956 YDKHELDGYIFN
+956 
-968 KVEPES
+968 
-974 LTISGDNSA
+974 
-983 NEINFYYNLRSD
+983 RSD

-1081 GDRVLNNV
+1081 GDRILNNV

-1150 ENDRTISFEQNIL
+1150 ENDRAISFEQNIL

-1287 SIIVLGALVL
+1287 SIIVLGALIL

>member
-153 LDSYG
+153 LDSYE

-204 TDFRSNSDVVEN
+204 TDFRSNNDVVEN

-257 VVIGDGVP
+257 VVIGDGEP
-265 TEGGNDSCNHTCSAK
+265 TEGGNYFCNHTCSAK

-325 GYEIGTY
+325 GYEKGTY
-332 TDNGYYLEATTSGIV
+332 IDNGYYLEATTTGIV

-469 VNDATTYLGNVKGQ
+469 VNDATTYLGNVEGQ

-521 VNVLYVKRSDLS
+521 VNVLYVK
-533 YTVRYYKDSVS
+533 
-544 DINLIDEVNVDGQTF
+544 
-559 NSTVSEAD
+559 
-567 ININKA
+567 
-573 QPVGYKDGV
+573 
-582 ILTNMPLT
+582 
-590 IGLENNV
+590 
-597 INVLYTKN
+597 
-605 SYKYVVK
+605 
-612 YFYENVT
+612 
-619 YSNDSD
+619 
-625 RFTEDESLRS
+625 
-635 SNNVAL
+635 
-641 FGDKITQYTP
+641 
-651 QLKDGF
+651 
-657 TFYKVDP
+657 
-664 TELVISEVEE
+664 
-674 DNVINVYYVRN
+674 
-685 NYQFVIKH
+685 
-693 LYQNI
+693 
-698 DGGYN
+698 
-703 VNDEYTVNGTA
+703 
-714 KYNEVINS
+714 
-722 SAYDKHELDGYIFNK
+722 
-737 VEPESLTISG
+737 
-747 DNSANEINFY
+747 
-757 YNLRSDLSYTVRYYK
+757 
-772 DSVSVINLIDE
+772 
-783 VNVDGQT
+783 
-790 FNSTVSEAD
+790 
-799 ININKA
+799 
-805 QPVGYKDGVILT
+805 
-817 NMPLTIGLE
+817 
-826 NNVIN
+826 
-831 VLYTKNSYKYVVKY
+831 
-845 FYENVTYSNDSD
+845 
-857 RFTEDESLRSSNN
+857 
-870 VALFGDKITQY
+870 
-881 TPQLKDGFTF
+881 
-891 YKVDPTEL
+891 
-899 VISEVEEDN
+899 
-908 VINVYYVRNNYQ
+908 
-920 FVIKHLY
+920 
-927 QNIDGGYNVNDEY
+927 
-940 TVNGTAK
+940 
-947 YNEVINSSA
+947 
-956 YDKHELDGYIFN
+956 
-968 KVEPES
+968 
-974 LTISGDNSA
+974 
-983 NEINFYYNLRSD
+983 RSD

-1069 DGRIV
+1069 DGKIV

-1150 ENDRTISFEQNIL
+1150 ENDRAISFEQNIL

>member
-127 KTKDGYSYVVNKN
+127 NTKDGYSYVVNKN

-153 LDSYG
+153 LDSYE

-216 QSIFAKSEFGHPQ
+216 QSIFAKSEFGHPE

-257 VVIGDGVP
+257 VVIGDGEP
-265 TEGGNDSCNHTCSAK
+265 TEGGNYFCNHTCSAK

-288 KGINIYSIGY
+288 NGINIYSIGY

-469 VNDATTYLGNVKGQ
+469 VNDATTYLGNVEGQ

-495 KYIPEGYVSLVTNPT
+495 KYIPEGYVSLATNPT

-559 NSTVSEAD
+559 NSTVSESD

-722 SAYDKHELDGYIFNK
+722 SAYDKH
-737 VEPESLTISG
+737 V
-747 DNSANEINFY
+747 
-757 YNLRSDLSYTVRYYK
+757 
-772 DSVSVINLIDE
+772 
-783 VNVDGQT
+783 
-790 FNSTVSEAD
+790 
-799 ININKA
+799 
-805 QPVGYKDGVILT
+805 
-817 NMPLTIGLE
+817 
-826 NNVIN
+826 
-831 VLYTKNSYKYVVKY
+831 
-845 FYENVTYSNDSD
+845 
-857 RFTEDESLRSSNN
+857 
-870 VALFGDKITQY
+870 
-881 TPQLKDGFTF
+881 
-891 YKVDPTEL
+891 
-899 VISEVEEDN
+899 
-908 VINVYYVRNNYQ
+908 
-920 FVIKHLY
+920 
-927 QNIDGGYNVNDEY
+927 
-940 TVNGTAK
+940 
-947 YNEVINSSA
+947 
-956 YDKHELDGYIFN
+956 LDGYIFN

-1069 DGRIV
+1069 DGKIV

-1150 ENDRTISFEQNIL
+1150 ENDRAISFEQNIL

-1287 SIIVLGALVL
+1287 SIIVLGALIL

>member
-158 KRNPSALIKDKW
+158 ERPSALIKDKW

-257 VVIGDGVP
+257 VVIGDGEP
-265 TEGGNDSCNHTCSAK
+265 TEGGNYFCNHTCSAK

-325 GYEIGTY
+325 GDEIGTY

-469 VNDATTYLGNVKGQ
+469 VNDATTYLGNVEGQ

-521 VNVLYVKRSDLS
+521 VDVLYVKRSDLS

-544 DINLIDEVNVDGQTF
+544 ENNKLGNDVVVGNQTF
-559 NSTVSEAD
+559 GSQVEASE
-567 ININKA
+567 INVNKEK
-573 QPVGYKDGV
+573 PTGYQDGV
-582 ILTNMPLT
+582 IETEMPIT
-590 IGLENNV
+590 ITTGENV
-597 INVLYTKN
+597 INVVYSKDTFSYT
-605 SYKYVVK
+605 VK
-612 YFYENVT
+612 YFYEKVGYT
-619 YSNDSD
+619 TEEE
-625 RFTEDESLRS
+625 RFVENEELRS
-635 SNNVAL
+635 SYEAL
-641 FGDKITQYTP
+641 YGDEITTYEAQNKT
-651 QLKDGF
+651 GF
-657 TFYKVDP
+657 SFYKVNP
-664 TELVISEVEE
+664 IKLVVSENEQA
-674 DNVINVYYVRN
+674 NVINVYYVRN
-685 NYQFVIKH
+685 NYNFTIKH
-693 LYQNI
+693 LYENLN
-698 DGGYN
+698 G
-703 VNDEYTVNGTA
+703 EYTE
-714 KYNEVINS
+714 NEDYRIEDETSFGSSINS
-722 SAYDKHELDGYIFNK
+722 EEQEKHEDDGYIFGN
-737 VEPESLTISG
+737 VDPENMIIDTE
-747 DNSANEINFY
+747 NNEMNFY
-757 YNLRSDLSYTVRYYK
+757 YDLRDDLSYTVRYYK
-772 DSVSVINLIDE
+772 DSVSE
-783 VNVDGQT
+783 
-790 FNSTVSEAD
+790 S
-799 ININKA
+799 NKLGNDVV
-805 QPVGYKDGVILT
+805 VG
-817 NMPLTIGLE
+817 N
-826 NNVIN
+826 
-831 VLYTKNSYKYVVKY
+831 
-845 FYENVTYSNDSD
+845 
-857 RFTEDESLRSSNN
+857 
-870 VALFGDKITQY
+870 
-881 TPQLKDGFTF
+881 
-891 YKVDPTEL
+891 
-899 VISEVEEDN
+899 
-908 VINVYYVRNNYQ
+908 
-920 FVIKHLY
+920 
-927 QNIDGGYNVNDEY
+927 
-940 TVNGTAK
+940 
-947 YNEVINSSA
+947 
-956 YDKHELDGYIFN
+956 
-968 KVEPES
+968 
-974 LTISGDNSA
+974 
-983 NEINFYYNLRSD
+983 
-995 LSYTV
+995 
-1000 RYYKD
+1000 
-1005 SVSDINLID
+1005 
-1014 EVNVNGQ
+1014 Q

-1139 TITYVVNKTIS
+1139 TITYIVNKTIS

-1287 SIIVLGALVL
+1287 SIIVLGALIL

>member
-18 IFLVLVIFATEVL
+18 IFLALVIFATEVL

-127 KTKDGYSYVVNKN
+127 DTKGGYSYVVNKN

-216 QSIFAKSEFGHPQ
+216 QSIFAKSEFGHPE

-257 VVIGDGVP
+257 VVIGDGEP
-265 TEGGNDSCNHTCSAK
+265 TEGGNYFCNHTCSAK

-288 KGINIYSIGY
+288 NGINIYSIGY

-332 TDNGYYLEATTSGIV
+332 IDNGYYLEATTSGIV

-469 VNDATTYLGNVKGQ
+469 VNDATTYLGNVEGQ

-559 NSTVSEAD
+559 NSTVSESD

-651 QLKDGF
+651 QLKNGF

-722 SAYDKHELDGYIFNK
+722 SAYDKHVLDGYIFNK

-747 DNSANEINFY
+747 DNSANEI
-757 YNLRSDLSYTVRYYK
+757 R
-772 DSVSVINLIDE
+772 
-783 VNVDGQT
+783 
-790 FNSTVSEAD
+790 
-799 ININKA
+799 
-805 QPVGYKDGVILT
+805 
-817 NMPLTIGLE
+817 
-826 NNVIN
+826 
-831 VLYTKNSYKYVVKY
+831 
-845 FYENVTYSNDSD
+845 
-857 RFTEDESLRSSNN
+857 
-870 VALFGDKITQY
+870 
-881 TPQLKDGFTF
+881 
-891 YKVDPTEL
+891 
-899 VISEVEEDN
+899 
-908 VINVYYVRNNYQ
+908 
-920 FVIKHLY
+920 
-927 QNIDGGYNVNDEY
+927 
-940 TVNGTAK
+940 
-947 YNEVINSSA
+947 
-956 YDKHELDGYIFN
+956 
-968 KVEPES
+968 
-974 LTISGDNSA
+974 
-983 NEINFYYNLRSD
+983 FYYNLRSD

-1014 EVNVNGQ
+1014 SMQFINQ

-1069 DGRIV
+1069 DGKIV

-1081 GDRVLNNV
+1081 GDRILNNV

-1139 TITYVVNKTIS
+1139 TITYVVNKIIS
-1150 ENDRTISFEQNIL
+1150 ENDRTISFEQDIL

-1287 SIIVLGALVL
+1287 SIIVLGALIL

>member
-71 NEGDVSVVKTV
+71 KEGDVSVVKTV

-153 LDSYG
+153 LDSYE

-204 TDFRSNSDVVEN
+204 TDFRSNNDVVEN

-257 VVIGDGVP
+257 VVIGDGEP
-265 TEGGNDSCNHTCSAK
+265 TEGGNYFCNHTCSAK

-369 DNLGGKFTFTIS
+369 DNLGGKFTFTIG

-440 LPCGTNPQV
+440 LPCSTNPQV

-469 VNDATTYLGNVKGQ
+469 VNDATTYLGNVEGQ

-510 SLTVDKTKENI
+510 SLTVDKTKENV

-544 DINLIDEVNVDGQTF
+544 DINLIDEVNVNGQTF
-559 NSTVSEAD
+559 NSTVSESD

-703 VNDEYTVNGTA
+703 VNDEYTINGTA

-722 SAYDKHELDGYIFNK
+722 SAYDKHVLDGYIFN
-737 VEPESLTISG
+737 
-747 DNSANEINFY
+747 
-757 YNLRSDLSYTVRYYK
+757 R
-772 DSVSVINLIDE
+772 
-783 VNVDGQT
+783 
-790 FNSTVSEAD
+790 
-799 ININKA
+799 
-805 QPVGYKDGVILT
+805 
-817 NMPLTIGLE
+817 
-826 NNVIN
+826 
-831 VLYTKNSYKYVVKY
+831 
-845 FYENVTYSNDSD
+845 
-857 RFTEDESLRSSNN
+857 
-870 VALFGDKITQY
+870 
-881 TPQLKDGFTF
+881 
-891 YKVDPTEL
+891 
-899 VISEVEEDN
+899 
-908 VINVYYVRNNYQ
+908 
-920 FVIKHLY
+920 
-927 QNIDGGYNVNDEY
+927 
-940 TVNGTAK
+940 
-947 YNEVINSSA
+947 
-956 YDKHELDGYIFN
+956 
-968 KVEPES
+968 VEPES

-1014 EVNVNGQ
+1014 EVNVDGQ

-1069 DGRIV
+1069 DGKIV

-1150 ENDRTISFEQNIL
+1150 ENDRAISFEQNIL

-1257 IIVTYVYDEDGMGT
+1257 IIVTYVYDKDGMGT

>member
-127 KTKDGYSYVVNKN
+127 NTKDGYSYVVNKN

-153 LDSYG
+153 LDSYE

-216 QSIFAKSEFGHPQ
+216 QSIFAKSEFGHPE

-257 VVIGDGVP
+257 VVIGDGEP
-265 TEGGNDSCNHTCSAK
+265 TEGGNYFCNHTCSAK

-288 KGINIYSIGY
+288 NGINIYSIGY

-469 VNDATTYLGNVKGQ
+469 VNDATTYLGNVEGQ

-544 DINLIDEVNVDGQTF
+544 DINLIDEVNVNGQTF
-559 NSTVSEAD
+559 NSTVSESD

-703 VNDEYTVNGTA
+703 VNDEYT
-714 KYNEVINS
+714 I
-722 SAYDKHELDGYIFNK
+722 
-737 VEPESLTISG
+737 
-747 DNSANEINFY
+747 
-757 YNLRSDLSYTVRYYK
+757 
-772 DSVSVINLIDE
+772 
-783 VNVDGQT
+783 
-790 FNSTVSEAD
+790 
-799 ININKA
+799 
-805 QPVGYKDGVILT
+805 
-817 NMPLTIGLE
+817 
-826 NNVIN
+826 
-831 VLYTKNSYKYVVKY
+831 
-845 FYENVTYSNDSD
+845 
-857 RFTEDESLRSSNN
+857 
-870 VALFGDKITQY
+870 
-881 TPQLKDGFTF
+881 
-891 YKVDPTEL
+891 
-899 VISEVEEDN
+899 
-908 VINVYYVRNNYQ
+908 
-920 FVIKHLY
+920 
-927 QNIDGGYNVNDEY
+927 
-940 TVNGTAK
+940 NGTAK

-1150 ENDRTISFEQNIL
+1150 ENDRAISFEQNIL

-1287 SIIVLGALVL
+1287 SIIVLGALIL

>member
-61 SASVTIGQLI
+61 SASVTVGQLI

-105 TTVTKPLYVVIV
+105 TPITKPLYVVIV

-127 KTKDGYSYVVNKN
+127 DTKGGYSYVVNKN

-196 FSGTATEA
+196 FSGTATKA
-204 TDFRSNSDVVEN
+204 TDFRSNNDVVEN
-216 QSIFAKSEFGHPQ
+216 QSIFAKSEFGHPE

-257 VVIGDGVP
+257 VVIGDGEP
-265 TEGGNDSCNHTCSAK
+265 TKGGDYFCNHTCSAK

-288 KGINIYSIGY
+288 NGINIYSIGY

-325 GYEIGTY
+325 GYEKGTY
-332 TDNGYYLEATTSGIV
+332 IDNGYYLEATTSGIV

-369 DNLGGKFTFTIS
+369 DHLGGKFTFTIG

-469 VNDATTYLGNVKGQ
+469 VNDATTYLGNVEGQ

-559 NSTVSEAD
+559 NSTVSESD

-625 RFTEDESLRS
+625 RFTEDESLRN

-722 SAYDKHELDGYIFNK
+722 SAYDKHVLDGYIFN
-737 VEPESLTISG
+737 
-747 DNSANEINFY
+747 
-757 YNLRSDLSYTVRYYK
+757 R
-772 DSVSVINLIDE
+772 
-783 VNVDGQT
+783 
-790 FNSTVSEAD
+790 
-799 ININKA
+799 
-805 QPVGYKDGVILT
+805 
-817 NMPLTIGLE
+817 
-826 NNVIN
+826 
-831 VLYTKNSYKYVVKY
+831 
-845 FYENVTYSNDSD
+845 
-857 RFTEDESLRSSNN
+857 
-870 VALFGDKITQY
+870 
-881 TPQLKDGFTF
+881 
-891 YKVDPTEL
+891 
-899 VISEVEEDN
+899 
-908 VINVYYVRNNYQ
+908 
-920 FVIKHLY
+920 
-927 QNIDGGYNVNDEY
+927 
-940 TVNGTAK
+940 
-947 YNEVINSSA
+947 
-956 YDKHELDGYIFN
+956 
-968 KVEPES
+968 VEPES

-1014 EVNVNGQ
+1014 SMPFINQ

-1069 DGRIV
+1069 DGKIV

-1081 GDRVLNNV
+1081 GDRILNNV

-1150 ENDRTISFEQNIL
+1150 ENDRAISFEQNIL

-1257 IIVTYVYDEDGMGT
+1257 IIITYVYDEDGMGT

>member
-127 KTKDGYSYVVNKN
+127 NTSDGYSYVVNKN

-158 KRNPSALIKDKW
+158 ERNPSALIKDKW

-196 FSGTATEA
+196 FSGTATKA
-204 TDFRSNSDVVEN
+204 TDFRSNNDVVEN

-257 VVIGDGVP
+257 VVIGDGEP
-265 TEGGNDSCNHTCSAK
+265 TEGGNSFCNHTCSAK

-298 GVDKNATAQEVLKYI
+298 GVDENATAQEVLKYI

-325 GYEIGTY
+325 GDEIGTY
-332 TDNGYYLEATTSGIV
+332 IDNGYYLEATTSGIV

-354 DNINVSLA
+354 DNIKVSLA

-369 DNLGGKFTFTIS
+369 DHLGGKFTFTIG

-440 LPCGTNPQV
+440 LPCSTNPQV

-469 VNDATTYLGNVKGQ
+469 VNDATTYLGNVEGQ

-510 SLTVDKTKENI
+510 SLTVDKTKENV
-521 VNVLYVKRSDLS
+521 VNVLYVKRSDLSYIVRYYKDSVSENNKLGNDVVVGNQTFGSQVEASEINVNKEKPTGYQDGVIETEMPITITTGENVINVVYSKDTFSYTVKYFYEKVGYTTEEERFVENEELRSSYEALYGDEITTYEAQNKTGFSFYKVNPIKLVVSENEQANVINVYYVRNNYNFTIKHLYENLNGEYTENEDYRIEDETSFGSSINSEEQEKHEDDGYIFGNVDPENMIIDTENNEMNFYYDLRDDLS

-544 DINLIDEVNVDGQTF
+544 E
-559 NSTVSEAD
+559 S
-567 ININKA
+567 NKLGNDVV
-573 QPVGYKDGV
+573 VG
-582 ILTNMPLT
+582 N
-590 IGLENNV
+590 
-597 INVLYTKN
+597 
-605 SYKYVVK
+605 
-612 YFYENVT
+612 
-619 YSNDSD
+619 
-625 RFTEDESLRS
+625 
-635 SNNVAL
+635 
-641 FGDKITQYTP
+641 
-651 QLKDGF
+651 
-657 TFYKVDP
+657 
-664 TELVISEVEE
+664 
-674 DNVINVYYVRN
+674 
-685 NYQFVIKH
+685 
-693 LYQNI
+693 
-698 DGGYN
+698 
-703 VNDEYTVNGTA
+703 
-714 KYNEVINS
+714 
-722 SAYDKHELDGYIFNK
+722 
-737 VEPESLTISG
+737 
-747 DNSANEINFY
+747 
-757 YNLRSDLSYTVRYYK
+757 
-772 DSVSVINLIDE
+772 
-783 VNVDGQT
+783 
-790 FNSTVSEAD
+790 
-799 ININKA
+799 
-805 QPVGYKDGVILT
+805 
-817 NMPLTIGLE
+817 
-826 NNVIN
+826 
-831 VLYTKNSYKYVVKY
+831 
-845 FYENVTYSNDSD
+845 
-857 RFTEDESLRSSNN
+857 
-870 VALFGDKITQY
+870 
-881 TPQLKDGFTF
+881 
-891 YKVDPTEL
+891 
-899 VISEVEEDN
+899 
-908 VINVYYVRNNYQ
+908 
-920 FVIKHLY
+920 
-927 QNIDGGYNVNDEY
+927 
-940 TVNGTAK
+940 
-947 YNEVINSSA
+947 
-956 YDKHELDGYIFN
+956 
-968 KVEPES
+968 
-974 LTISGDNSA
+974 
-983 NEINFYYNLRSD
+983 
-995 LSYTV
+995 
-1000 RYYKD
+1000 
-1005 SVSDINLID
+1005 
-1014 EVNVNGQ
+1014 Q

-1150 ENDRTISFEQNIL
+1150 ENDRAISFEQNIL

>member
-127 KTKDGYSYVVNKN
+127 DTKGGYSYVVNKN

-153 LDSYG
+153 LDSYE

-204 TDFRSNSDVVEN
+204 TDFRSNNDVVEN

-257 VVIGDGVP
+257 VVIGDGEP
-265 TEGGNDSCNHTCSAK
+265 TEGGNYFCNHTCSAK

-332 TDNGYYLEATTSGIV
+332 IDNGYYLEATTTGIV

-440 LPCGTNPQV
+440 LPCSTNPQV

-469 VNDATTYLGNVKGQ
+469 VNDATTYLGNVEGQ

-544 DINLIDEVNVDGQTF
+544 DINLIDEVNVNGQTF

-703 VNDEYTVNGTA
+703 VNDEYTINGTA

-722 SAYDKHELDGYIFNK
+722 SAYDKHVLDGYIFNK

-747 DNSANEINFY
+747 DNSANEI
-757 YNLRSDLSYTVRYYK
+757 K
-772 DSVSVINLIDE
+772 
-783 VNVDGQT
+783 
-790 FNSTVSEAD
+790 
-799 ININKA
+799 
-805 QPVGYKDGVILT
+805 
-817 NMPLTIGLE
+817 
-826 NNVIN
+826 
-831 VLYTKNSYKYVVKY
+831 
-845 FYENVTYSNDSD
+845 
-857 RFTEDESLRSSNN
+857 
-870 VALFGDKITQY
+870 
-881 TPQLKDGFTF
+881 
-891 YKVDPTEL
+891 
-899 VISEVEEDN
+899 
-908 VINVYYVRNNYQ
+908 
-920 FVIKHLY
+920 
-927 QNIDGGYNVNDEY
+927 
-940 TVNGTAK
+940 
-947 YNEVINSSA
+947 
-956 YDKHELDGYIFN
+956 
-968 KVEPES
+968 
-974 LTISGDNSA
+974 
-983 NEINFYYNLRSD
+983 FYYNLRSD

-1014 EVNVNGQ
+1014 SMQFINQ

-1069 DGRIV
+1069 DGKIV

-1139 TITYVVNKTIS
+1139 TITYVVNKIIS
-1150 ENDRTISFEQNIL
+1150 ENDRAISFEQNIL

-1257 IIVTYVYDEDGMGT
+1257 IIVTYVYDKDGMGT

-1287 SIIVLGALVL
+1287 SIIVLGALIL

>member
-105 TTVTKPLYVVIV
+105 TPITKPLYVVIV

-127 KTKDGYSYVVNKN
+127 DTKDGYSYVVNKN

-153 LDSYG
+153 LDSYE

-257 VVIGDGVP
+257 VVIGDGEP
-265 TEGGNDSCNHTCSAK
+265 TEGGDYFCNYNHTCSAK

-347 NSFKTIF
+347 NSFETIF

-495 KYIPEGYVSLVTNPT
+495 KYIPEGYVSLATNPT

-521 VNVLYVKRSDLS
+521 VDVLYVKRSDLS

-544 DINLIDEVNVDGQTF
+544 ENNKLGNDVVVGNQTF
-559 NSTVSEAD
+559 GSQVEASE
-567 ININKA
+567 INVNKEK
-573 QPVGYKDGV
+573 PTGYQDGV
-582 ILTNMPLT
+582 IETEMPIT
-590 IGLENNV
+590 ITTGENV
-597 INVLYTKN
+597 INVVYSKDTFSYT
-605 SYKYVVK
+605 VK
-612 YFYENVT
+612 YFYEKVGYT
-619 YSNDSD
+619 TEEE
-625 RFTEDESLRS
+625 RFVENEELRS
-635 SNNVAL
+635 SYEAL
-641 FGDKITQYTP
+641 YGDEITTYEAQNKT
-651 QLKDGF
+651 GF
-657 TFYKVDP
+657 SFYKVNP
-664 TELVISEVEE
+664 IKLVVSENEQA
-674 DNVINVYYVRN
+674 NVINVYYVRN
-685 NYQFVIKH
+685 NYNFTIKH
-693 LYQNI
+693 LYENLN
-698 DGGYN
+698 G
-703 VNDEYTVNGTA
+703 EYTE
-714 KYNEVINS
+714 NEDYRIEDETSFGSSINS
-722 SAYDKHELDGYIFNK
+722 EEQEKHEDDGYIFGN
-737 VEPESLTISG
+737 VDPENMIIDTE
-747 DNSANEINFY
+747 NNEMNFY
-757 YNLRSDLSYTVRYYK
+757 YDLRDDLSYTVRYYK
-772 DSVSVINLIDE
+772 DSVSE
-783 VNVDGQT
+783 
-790 FNSTVSEAD
+790 S
-799 ININKA
+799 NKLGNDVV
-805 QPVGYKDGVILT
+805 VG
-817 NMPLTIGLE
+817 N
-826 NNVIN
+826 
-831 VLYTKNSYKYVVKY
+831 
-845 FYENVTYSNDSD
+845 
-857 RFTEDESLRSSNN
+857 
-870 VALFGDKITQY
+870 
-881 TPQLKDGFTF
+881 
-891 YKVDPTEL
+891 
-899 VISEVEEDN
+899 
-908 VINVYYVRNNYQ
+908 
-920 FVIKHLY
+920 
-927 QNIDGGYNVNDEY
+927 
-940 TVNGTAK
+940 
-947 YNEVINSSA
+947 
-956 YDKHELDGYIFN
+956 
-968 KVEPES
+968 
-974 LTISGDNSA
+974 
-983 NEINFYYNLRSD
+983 
-995 LSYTV
+995 
-1000 RYYKD
+1000 
-1005 SVSDINLID
+1005 
-1014 EVNVNGQ
+1014 Q
-1021 TFGTVVSLDTVDR
+1021 TFGAIVE
-1034 NLNKPYGYLDGVIL
+1034 LNSIDKDLRKPYGYTNGVIQ
-1048 NSGALVIGLSGN
+1048 NSSDLIIGLEEN
-1060 YIDVLYTKD
+1060 YIDVVYTKNP
-1069 DGRIV
+1069 GEITS
-1074 EEELFKT
+1074 EYFSKS
-1081 GDRVLNNV
+1081 GDEVIADI
-1089 LNGVNYTIGYD
+1089 NGVVEYNIKYKAVIS
-1100 AYIEDYV
+1100 DYV
-1107 GEVTLTIVDELPYA
+1107 GEVTLTIVDTLPYE
-1121 IDVNKS
+1121 IDLSKS
-1127 NIGNGI
+1127 IIGNGT
-1133 YNSENN
+1133 YNNEDK
-1139 TITYVVNKTIS
+1139 TITYTLVKDIK
-1150 ENDRTISFEQNIL
+1150 ENDTILLFEQSIKVVYKNINSDIVTNNVKSHIEFGSL
-1163 VFYSEILESSI
+1163 KSDSES
-1174 NNKVISTLVYGDNT
+1174 
-1188 TNCEDEF
+1188 EF
-1195 VTEVLNG
+1195 TSEVAKG
-1202 EVIVKY
+1202 SVIVKY
-1208 VDSENNELAESVKM
+1208 VDTLGNELAESLELI
-1222 TDLVGNDY
+1222 DFVGSNY
-1230 ITKAIAIEGYH
+1230 
-1241 LVETPDSAT
+1241 ETTALEFSNYYLFESPVNAT
-1250 GKYVDGT
+1250 GIYTEEV
-1257 IIVTYVYDEDGMGT
+1257 IYVTYVYDENGVGD
-1271 DNPPHTGVSNE
+1271 DIEPPHTGVDTDYNNV
-1282 QYPYM
+1282 YF
-1287 SIIVLGALVL
+1287 SILLLGMLTL
-1297 IKKFIK
+1297 IRKFAK

>member
-61 SASVTIGQLI
+61 SASVTVGQLI
-71 NEGDVSVVKTV
+71 KEGDVSVVKTV

-105 TTVTKPLYVVIV
+105 TPITKPLYVVIV

-153 LDSYG
+153 LDSY
-158 KRNPSALIKDKW
+158 KMRNPSALIKDKW

-257 VVIGDGVP
+257 VVIGDGEP
-265 TEGGNDSCNHTCSAK
+265 TEGGVYFCNHTCSAK

-325 GYEIGTY
+325 GDEIGTY

-347 NSFKTIF
+347 NSFETIF

-495 KYIPEGYVSLVTNPT
+495 KYIPEGYVSLATNPT

-521 VNVLYVKRSDLS
+521 VDVLYVKRSDLS

-544 DINLIDEVNVDGQTF
+544 DINLIDSMPF
-559 NSTVSEAD
+559 
-567 ININKA
+567 IN
-573 QPVGYKDGV
+573 
-582 ILTNMPLT
+582 
-590 IGLENNV
+590 
-597 INVLYTKN
+597 
-605 SYKYVVK
+605 
-612 YFYENVT
+612 
-619 YSNDSD
+619 
-625 RFTEDESLRS
+625 
-635 SNNVAL
+635 
-641 FGDKITQYTP
+641 
-651 QLKDGF
+651 
-657 TFYKVDP
+657 
-664 TELVISEVEE
+664 
-674 DNVINVYYVRN
+674 
-685 NYQFVIKH
+685 
-693 LYQNI
+693 
-698 DGGYN
+698 
-703 VNDEYTVNGTA
+703 
-714 KYNEVINS
+714 
-722 SAYDKHELDGYIFNK
+722 
-737 VEPESLTISG
+737 
-747 DNSANEINFY
+747 
-757 YNLRSDLSYTVRYYK
+757 
-772 DSVSVINLIDE
+772 
-783 VNVDGQT
+783 
-790 FNSTVSEAD
+790 
-799 ININKA
+799 
-805 QPVGYKDGVILT
+805 
-817 NMPLTIGLE
+817 
-826 NNVIN
+826 
-831 VLYTKNSYKYVVKY
+831 
-845 FYENVTYSNDSD
+845 
-857 RFTEDESLRSSNN
+857 
-870 VALFGDKITQY
+870 
-881 TPQLKDGFTF
+881 
-891 YKVDPTEL
+891 
-899 VISEVEEDN
+899 
-908 VINVYYVRNNYQ
+908 
-920 FVIKHLY
+920 
-927 QNIDGGYNVNDEY
+927 
-940 TVNGTAK
+940 
-947 YNEVINSSA
+947 
-956 YDKHELDGYIFN
+956 
-968 KVEPES
+968 
-974 LTISGDNSA
+974 
-983 NEINFYYNLRSD
+983 
-995 LSYTV
+995 
-1000 RYYKD
+1000 
-1005 SVSDINLID
+1005 
-1014 EVNVNGQ
+1014 Q

-1069 DGRIV
+1069 DGKIV

-1150 ENDRTISFEQNIL
+1150 ENDRAISFEQNIL

>member
-158 KRNPSALIKDKW
+158 NSKPSALIKDKW

-196 FSGTATEA
+196 FSGTATKA
-204 TDFRSNSDVVEN
+204 TDFRSNNDVVEN

-257 VVIGDGVP
+257 VVIGDGEP
-265 TEGGNDSCNHTCSAK
+265 TEGGNSFCNHTCSAK

-325 GYEIGTY
+325 GDEIGTY
-332 TDNGYYLEATTSGIV
+332 IDNGYYLEATTSGIV

-469 VNDATTYLGNVKGQ
+469 VNDATTYLGNVEGQ

-495 KYIPEGYVSLVTNPT
+495 KYIPEGYVSLATNPT

-544 DINLIDEVNVDGQTF
+544 ENNKLGNDVVVGNQTF
-559 NSTVSEAD
+559 GSQVEASE
-567 ININKA
+567 INVNKEK
-573 QPVGYKDGV
+573 PTGYQDGV
-582 ILTNMPLT
+582 IETEMPIT
-590 IGLENNV
+590 ITTGENV
-597 INVLYTKN
+597 INVVYSKDTFSYT
-605 SYKYVVK
+605 VK
-612 YFYENVT
+612 YFYEKVGYT
-619 YSNDSD
+619 TEEE
-625 RFTEDESLRS
+625 RFVENEELRS
-635 SNNVAL
+635 SYEAL
-641 FGDKITQYTP
+641 YGDEITTYEAQNKT
-651 QLKDGF
+651 GF
-657 TFYKVDP
+657 SFYKVNP
-664 TELVISEVEE
+664 IKLVVSENEQA
-674 DNVINVYYVRN
+674 NVINVYYVRN
-685 NYQFVIKH
+685 NYNFTIKH
-693 LYQNI
+693 LYENLN
-698 DGGYN
+698 G
-703 VNDEYTVNGTA
+703 EYTE
-714 KYNEVINS
+714 NEDYRIEDETSFGSSINS
-722 SAYDKHELDGYIFNK
+722 EEQEKHEDDGYIFGN
-737 VEPESLTISG
+737 VDPENMIIDTE
-747 DNSANEINFY
+747 NNEMNFY
-757 YNLRSDLSYTVRYYK
+757 YDLRDDLSYTVRYYK
-772 DSVSVINLIDE
+772 DSVSE
-783 VNVDGQT
+783 
-790 FNSTVSEAD
+790 S
-799 ININKA
+799 NKLGNDVV
-805 QPVGYKDGVILT
+805 VG
-817 NMPLTIGLE
+817 N
-826 NNVIN
+826 
-831 VLYTKNSYKYVVKY
+831 
-845 FYENVTYSNDSD
+845 
-857 RFTEDESLRSSNN
+857 
-870 VALFGDKITQY
+870 
-881 TPQLKDGFTF
+881 
-891 YKVDPTEL
+891 
-899 VISEVEEDN
+899 
-908 VINVYYVRNNYQ
+908 
-920 FVIKHLY
+920 
-927 QNIDGGYNVNDEY
+927 
-940 TVNGTAK
+940 
-947 YNEVINSSA
+947 
-956 YDKHELDGYIFN
+956 
-968 KVEPES
+968 
-974 LTISGDNSA
+974 
-983 NEINFYYNLRSD
+983 
-995 LSYTV
+995 
-1000 RYYKD
+1000 
-1005 SVSDINLID
+1005 
-1014 EVNVNGQ
+1014 Q

-1150 ENDRTISFEQNIL
+1150 ENDRAISFEQNIL

>member
-71 NEGDVSVVKTV
+71 KEGDVSVVKTV

-153 LDSYG
+153 LDSYE

-204 TDFRSNSDVVEN
+204 TDFRSNNDVVEN

-257 VVIGDGVP
+257 VVIGDGEP
-265 TEGGNDSCNHTCSAK
+265 TEGGNYFCNHTCSAK

-325 GYEIGTY
+325 GYEKGTY
-332 TDNGYYLEATTSGIV
+332 IDNGYYLEATTTGIV

-440 LPCGTNPQV
+440 LPCSTNPQV

-469 VNDATTYLGNVKGQ
+469 VNDATTYLGNVEGQ

-521 VNVLYVKRSDLS
+521 VNVLYVK
-533 YTVRYYKDSVS
+533 
-544 DINLIDEVNVDGQTF
+544 
-559 NSTVSEAD
+559 
-567 ININKA
+567 
-573 QPVGYKDGV
+573 
-582 ILTNMPLT
+582 
-590 IGLENNV
+590 
-597 INVLYTKN
+597 
-605 SYKYVVK
+605 
-612 YFYENVT
+612 
-619 YSNDSD
+619 
-625 RFTEDESLRS
+625 
-635 SNNVAL
+635 
-641 FGDKITQYTP
+641 
-651 QLKDGF
+651 
-657 TFYKVDP
+657 
-664 TELVISEVEE
+664 
-674 DNVINVYYVRN
+674 
-685 NYQFVIKH
+685 
-693 LYQNI
+693 
-698 DGGYN
+698 
-703 VNDEYTVNGTA
+703 
-714 KYNEVINS
+714 
-722 SAYDKHELDGYIFNK
+722 
-737 VEPESLTISG
+737 
-747 DNSANEINFY
+747 
-757 YNLRSDLSYTVRYYK
+757 
-772 DSVSVINLIDE
+772 
-783 VNVDGQT
+783 
-790 FNSTVSEAD
+790 
-799 ININKA
+799 
-805 QPVGYKDGVILT
+805 
-817 NMPLTIGLE
+817 
-826 NNVIN
+826 
-831 VLYTKNSYKYVVKY
+831 
-845 FYENVTYSNDSD
+845 
-857 RFTEDESLRSSNN
+857 
-870 VALFGDKITQY
+870 
-881 TPQLKDGFTF
+881 
-891 YKVDPTEL
+891 
-899 VISEVEEDN
+899 
-908 VINVYYVRNNYQ
+908 
-920 FVIKHLY
+920 
-927 QNIDGGYNVNDEY
+927 
-940 TVNGTAK
+940 
-947 YNEVINSSA
+947 
-956 YDKHELDGYIFN
+956 
-968 KVEPES
+968 
-974 LTISGDNSA
+974 
-983 NEINFYYNLRSD
+983 RSD

-1069 DGRIV
+1069 DGKIV

-1150 ENDRTISFEQNIL
+1150 ENDRAISFEQNIL

-1287 SIIVLGALVL
+1287 SIIVLGALIL

>member
-127 KTKDGYSYVVNKN
+127 NTKDGYSYVVNKN

-153 LDSYG
+153 LDSYE

-216 QSIFAKSEFGHPQ
+216 QSIFAKSEFGHPE

-257 VVIGDGVP
+257 VVIGDGEP
-265 TEGGNDSCNHTCSAK
+265 TEGGNYFCNHTCSAK

-288 KGINIYSIGY
+288 NGINIYSIGY

-469 VNDATTYLGNVKGQ
+469 VNDATTYLGNVEGQ

-544 DINLIDEVNVDGQTF
+544 DINLIDEVNVNGQTF
-559 NSTVSEAD
+559 NSTISESD

-651 QLKDGF
+651 QLKNGF

-722 SAYDKHELDGYIFNK
+722 SAYDKHVLDGYIFNK

-747 DNSANEINFY
+747 DNSANEI
-757 YNLRSDLSYTVRYYK
+757 K
-772 DSVSVINLIDE
+772 
-783 VNVDGQT
+783 
-790 FNSTVSEAD
+790 
-799 ININKA
+799 
-805 QPVGYKDGVILT
+805 
-817 NMPLTIGLE
+817 
-826 NNVIN
+826 
-831 VLYTKNSYKYVVKY
+831 
-845 FYENVTYSNDSD
+845 
-857 RFTEDESLRSSNN
+857 
-870 VALFGDKITQY
+870 
-881 TPQLKDGFTF
+881 
-891 YKVDPTEL
+891 
-899 VISEVEEDN
+899 
-908 VINVYYVRNNYQ
+908 
-920 FVIKHLY
+920 
-927 QNIDGGYNVNDEY
+927 
-940 TVNGTAK
+940 
-947 YNEVINSSA
+947 
-956 YDKHELDGYIFN
+956 
-968 KVEPES
+968 
-974 LTISGDNSA
+974 
-983 NEINFYYNLRSD
+983 FYYNLRSD

-1014 EVNVNGQ
+1014 SMPFINQ

-1069 DGRIV
+1069 DGKIV

-1150 ENDRTISFEQNIL
+1150 ENDRAISFEQNIL

-1287 SIIVLGALVL
+1287 SIIVLGALIL

>member
-105 TTVTKPLYVVIV
+105 TPITKPLYVVIV

-153 LDSYG
+153 LDSDEE
-158 KRNPSALIKDKW
+158 RNPSALIKDKW

-204 TDFRSNSDVVEN
+204 TDFRSNNDVVEN

-257 VVIGDGVP
+257 VVIGDGEP
-265 TEGGNDSCNHTCSAK
+265 TEGGDYFCNHTCSAK

-298 GVDKNATAQEVLKYI
+298 GVDKNVTAQEVLKYI

-354 DNINVSLA
+354 DNIKVSLA

-440 LPCGTNPQV
+440 LPCSTNPQV

-469 VNDATTYLGNVKGQ
+469 VNDATTYLGNVEGQ

-510 SLTVDKTKENI
+510 SLTVDKTKENV

-544 DINLIDEVNVDGQTF
+544 ENNKLGNDVVVGNQTF
-559 NSTVSEAD
+559 GSQVEASE
-567 ININKA
+567 INVNKEK
-573 QPVGYKDGV
+573 PTGYQDGV
-582 ILTNMPLT
+582 IETEMPIT
-590 IGLENNV
+590 ITTGENV
-597 INVLYTKN
+597 INVVYSKDTFSYT
-605 SYKYVVK
+605 VK
-612 YFYENVT
+612 YFYEKVGYT
-619 YSNDSD
+619 TEEE
-625 RFTEDESLRS
+625 RFVENEELRS
-635 SNNVAL
+635 SYEAL
-641 FGDKITQYTP
+641 YGDEITTYEAQNKT
-651 QLKDGF
+651 GF
-657 TFYKVDP
+657 SFYKVNP
-664 TELVISEVEE
+664 IKLVVSENEQA
-674 DNVINVYYVRN
+674 NVINVYYVRN
-685 NYQFVIKH
+685 NYNFTIKH
-693 LYQNI
+693 LYENLN
-698 DGGYN
+698 G
-703 VNDEYTVNGTA
+703 EYTE
-714 KYNEVINS
+714 NEDYRIEDETSFGSSINS
-722 SAYDKHELDGYIFNK
+722 EEQEKHEDDGYIFGN
-737 VEPESLTISG
+737 VDPENMIIDTE
-747 DNSANEINFY
+747 NNEMNFY
-757 YNLRSDLSYTVRYYK
+757 YDLRDDLSYTVRYYK
-772 DSVSVINLIDE
+772 DSVSE
-783 VNVDGQT
+783 
-790 FNSTVSEAD
+790 S
-799 ININKA
+799 NKLGNDVV
-805 QPVGYKDGVILT
+805 VG
-817 NMPLTIGLE
+817 N
-826 NNVIN
+826 
-831 VLYTKNSYKYVVKY
+831 
-845 FYENVTYSNDSD
+845 
-857 RFTEDESLRSSNN
+857 
-870 VALFGDKITQY
+870 
-881 TPQLKDGFTF
+881 
-891 YKVDPTEL
+891 
-899 VISEVEEDN
+899 
-908 VINVYYVRNNYQ
+908 
-920 FVIKHLY
+920 
-927 QNIDGGYNVNDEY
+927 
-940 TVNGTAK
+940 
-947 YNEVINSSA
+947 
-956 YDKHELDGYIFN
+956 
-968 KVEPES
+968 
-974 LTISGDNSA
+974 
-983 NEINFYYNLRSD
+983 
-995 LSYTV
+995 
-1000 RYYKD
+1000 
-1005 SVSDINLID
+1005 
-1014 EVNVNGQ
+1014 Q

-1150 ENDRTISFEQNIL
+1150 ENDRAISFEQNIL

>member
-153 LDSYG
+153 LDSYE

-257 VVIGDGVP
+257 VVIGDGEP
-265 TEGGNDSCNHTCSAK
+265 TEGGDYFCNHTCSAK

-347 NSFKTIF
+347 NSFETIF

-469 VNDATTYLGNVKGQ
+469 VNDATTYLGNVEGQ

-510 SLTVDKTKENI
+510 SLTVDKTKGNI

-544 DINLIDEVNVDGQTF
+544 DINLIDEVNVNGQTF

-722 SAYDKHELDGYIFNK
+722 SAYDKH
-737 VEPESLTISG
+737 V
-747 DNSANEINFY
+747 
-757 YNLRSDLSYTVRYYK
+757 
-772 DSVSVINLIDE
+772 
-783 VNVDGQT
+783 
-790 FNSTVSEAD
+790 
-799 ININKA
+799 
-805 QPVGYKDGVILT
+805 
-817 NMPLTIGLE
+817 
-826 NNVIN
+826 
-831 VLYTKNSYKYVVKY
+831 
-845 FYENVTYSNDSD
+845 
-857 RFTEDESLRSSNN
+857 
-870 VALFGDKITQY
+870 
-881 TPQLKDGFTF
+881 
-891 YKVDPTEL
+891 
-899 VISEVEEDN
+899 
-908 VINVYYVRNNYQ
+908 
-920 FVIKHLY
+920 
-927 QNIDGGYNVNDEY
+927 
-940 TVNGTAK
+940 
-947 YNEVINSSA
+947 
-956 YDKHELDGYIFN
+956 LDGYIFN

-1014 EVNVNGQ
+1014 SMQFINQ

-1069 DGRIV
+1069 DGKIV

-1150 ENDRTISFEQNIL
+1150 ENDRAISFEQNIL

-1257 IIVTYVYDEDGMGT
+1257 IIVTYVYDKDGMGT

>member
-105 TTVTKPLYVVIV
+105 TPITKPLYVVIV

-127 KTKDGYSYVVNKN
+127 DTKDGYSYVVNKN

-153 LDSYG
+153 LDSYE

-216 QSIFAKSEFGHPQ
+216 QSIFAKSEFGHPE

-257 VVIGDGVP
+257 VVIGDGEP
-265 TEGGNDSCNHTCSAK
+265 TEGGNYFCNHTCSAK

-362 GTNASLK
+362 GTNANLK

-469 VNDATTYLGNVKGQ
+469 VNDATTYLGNVEGQ

-559 NSTVSEAD
+559 NSTVSESD

-651 QLKDGF
+651 QLKNGF

-664 TELVISEVEE
+664 TELVIS
-674 DNVINVYYVRN
+674 
-685 NYQFVIKH
+685 
-693 LYQNI
+693 
-698 DGGYN
+698 G
-703 VNDEYTVNGTA
+703 
-714 KYNEVINS
+714 
-722 SAYDKHELDGYIFNK
+722 
-737 VEPESLTISG
+737 
-747 DNSANEINFY
+747 
-757 YNLRSDLSYTVRYYK
+757 
-772 DSVSVINLIDE
+772 
-783 VNVDGQT
+783 
-790 FNSTVSEAD
+790 
-799 ININKA
+799 
-805 QPVGYKDGVILT
+805 
-817 NMPLTIGLE
+817 
-826 NNVIN
+826 
-831 VLYTKNSYKYVVKY
+831 
-845 FYENVTYSNDSD
+845 
-857 RFTEDESLRSSNN
+857 
-870 VALFGDKITQY
+870 
-881 TPQLKDGFTF
+881 
-891 YKVDPTEL
+891 
-899 VISEVEEDN
+899 VEEDN

-1014 EVNVNGQ
+1014 SMQFINQ

-1069 DGRIV
+1069 DGKIV

-1081 GDRVLNNV
+1081 GDRILNNV
-1089 LNGVNYTIGYD
+1089 LYGVNYTIGYD

-1107 GEVTLTIVDELPYA
+1107 VEVTLTIVDELPYA

-1150 ENDRTISFEQNIL
+1150 ENDRAISFEQNIL

-1257 IIVTYVYDEDGMGT
+1257 IIVTYVYDKDGMGT

-1287 SIIVLGALVL
+1287 SIIVLGALIL

>member
-153 LDSYG
+153 LDSDEE
-158 KRNPSALIKDKW
+158 RNPSALIKDKW

-204 TDFRSNSDVVEN
+204 TDFRSNNDVVEN

-257 VVIGDGVP
+257 VVIGDGEP
-265 TEGGNDSCNHTCSAK
+265 TEGGDYFCNHTCSAK

-298 GVDKNATAQEVLKYI
+298 GVDKNVTAQEVLKYI

-354 DNINVSLA
+354 DNIKVSLA

-440 LPCGTNPQV
+440 LPCSTNPQV

-469 VNDATTYLGNVKGQ
+469 VNDATTYLGNVEGQ

-544 DINLIDEVNVDGQTF
+544 ENNKLGNDVVVGNQTF
-559 NSTVSEAD
+559 GSQVEASE
-567 ININKA
+567 INVNKEK
-573 QPVGYKDGV
+573 PTGYQDGV
-582 ILTNMPLT
+582 IETEMPIT
-590 IGLENNV
+590 ITTGENV
-597 INVLYTKN
+597 INVVYSKDTFSYT
-605 SYKYVVK
+605 VK
-612 YFYENVT
+612 YFYEKVGYT
-619 YSNDSD
+619 TEEE
-625 RFTEDESLRS
+625 RFVENEELRS
-635 SNNVAL
+635 SYEAL
-641 FGDKITQYTP
+641 YGDEITTYEAQNKT
-651 QLKDGF
+651 GF
-657 TFYKVDP
+657 SFYKVNP
-664 TELVISEVEE
+664 IKLVVSENEQA
-674 DNVINVYYVRN
+674 NVINVYYVRN
-685 NYQFVIKH
+685 NYNFTIKH
-693 LYQNI
+693 LYENLN
-698 DGGYN
+698 G
-703 VNDEYTVNGTA
+703 EYTE
-714 KYNEVINS
+714 NEDYRIEDETSFGSSINS
-722 SAYDKHELDGYIFNK
+722 EEQEKHEDDGYIFGN
-737 VEPESLTISG
+737 VDPENMIIDTE
-747 DNSANEINFY
+747 NNEMNFY
-757 YNLRSDLSYTVRYYK
+757 YDLRDDLSYTVRYYK
-772 DSVSVINLIDE
+772 DSVSE
-783 VNVDGQT
+783 
-790 FNSTVSEAD
+790 S
-799 ININKA
+799 NKLGNDVV
-805 QPVGYKDGVILT
+805 VG
-817 NMPLTIGLE
+817 N
-826 NNVIN
+826 
-831 VLYTKNSYKYVVKY
+831 
-845 FYENVTYSNDSD
+845 
-857 RFTEDESLRSSNN
+857 
-870 VALFGDKITQY
+870 
-881 TPQLKDGFTF
+881 
-891 YKVDPTEL
+891 
-899 VISEVEEDN
+899 
-908 VINVYYVRNNYQ
+908 
-920 FVIKHLY
+920 
-927 QNIDGGYNVNDEY
+927 
-940 TVNGTAK
+940 
-947 YNEVINSSA
+947 
-956 YDKHELDGYIFN
+956 
-968 KVEPES
+968 
-974 LTISGDNSA
+974 
-983 NEINFYYNLRSD
+983 
-995 LSYTV
+995 
-1000 RYYKD
+1000 
-1005 SVSDINLID
+1005 
-1014 EVNVNGQ
+1014 Q

-1150 ENDRTISFEQNIL
+1150 ENDRAISFEQNIL

>member
-105 TTVTKPLYVVIV
+105 TPITKPLYVVIV

-158 KRNPSALIKDKW
+158 ERNPSALIKDKW

-204 TDFRSNSDVVEN
+204 TDFRSNNDVVEN

-257 VVIGDGVP
+257 VVIGDGEP
-265 TEGGNDSCNHTCSAK
+265 TEGGDYFCNHTCSAK

-325 GYEIGTY
+325 GYEKGTY
-332 TDNGYYLEATTSGIV
+332 IDNGYYLEATTTGIV

-469 VNDATTYLGNVKGQ
+469 VNDATTYLGNVEGQ

-544 DINLIDEVNVDGQTF
+544 ENNKLGNDVVVGNQTF
-559 NSTVSEAD
+559 GSQVEASE
-567 ININKA
+567 INVNKEK
-573 QPVGYKDGV
+573 PTGYQDGV
-582 ILTNMPLT
+582 IETEMPIT
-590 IGLENNV
+590 ITTGENV
-597 INVLYTKN
+597 INVVYSKDTFSYT
-605 SYKYVVK
+605 VK
-612 YFYENVT
+612 YFYEKVGYT
-619 YSNDSD
+619 TEEE
-625 RFTEDESLRS
+625 RFVENEELRS
-635 SNNVAL
+635 SYEAL
-641 FGDKITQYTP
+641 YGDEITTYEAQNKT
-651 QLKDGF
+651 GF
-657 TFYKVDP
+657 SFYKVNP
-664 TELVISEVEE
+664 IKLVVSENEQA
-674 DNVINVYYVRN
+674 NVINVYYVRN
-685 NYQFVIKH
+685 NYNFTIKH
-693 LYQNI
+693 LYENLN
-698 DGGYN
+698 G
-703 VNDEYTVNGTA
+703 EYTE
-714 KYNEVINS
+714 NEDYRIEDETSFGSSINS
-722 SAYDKHELDGYIFNK
+722 EEQEKHEDDGYIFGN
-737 VEPESLTISG
+737 VDPENMIIDTE
-747 DNSANEINFY
+747 NNEMNFY
-757 YNLRSDLSYTVRYYK
+757 YDLRDDLSYTVRYYK
-772 DSVSVINLIDE
+772 DSVSE
-783 VNVDGQT
+783 
-790 FNSTVSEAD
+790 S
-799 ININKA
+799 NKLGNDVV
-805 QPVGYKDGVILT
+805 VG
-817 NMPLTIGLE
+817 N
-826 NNVIN
+826 
-831 VLYTKNSYKYVVKY
+831 
-845 FYENVTYSNDSD
+845 
-857 RFTEDESLRSSNN
+857 
-870 VALFGDKITQY
+870 
-881 TPQLKDGFTF
+881 
-891 YKVDPTEL
+891 
-899 VISEVEEDN
+899 
-908 VINVYYVRNNYQ
+908 
-920 FVIKHLY
+920 
-927 QNIDGGYNVNDEY
+927 
-940 TVNGTAK
+940 
-947 YNEVINSSA
+947 
-956 YDKHELDGYIFN
+956 
-968 KVEPES
+968 
-974 LTISGDNSA
+974 
-983 NEINFYYNLRSD
+983 
-995 LSYTV
+995 
-1000 RYYKD
+1000 
-1005 SVSDINLID
+1005 
-1014 EVNVNGQ
+1014 Q

-1150 ENDRTISFEQNIL
+1150 ENDRAISFEQNIL

>member
-127 KTKDGYSYVVNKN
+127 NTKDGYSYVVNKN

-153 LDSYG
+153 LDSYE

-204 TDFRSNSDVVEN
+204 TDFRSNNDVVEN
-216 QSIFAKSEFGHPQ
+216 QSIFAKSEFGHPE

-257 VVIGDGVP
+257 VVIGDGEP
-265 TEGGNDSCNHTCSAK
+265 TEGGNYFCNHTCSAK

-332 TDNGYYLEATTSGIV
+332 IDNGYYLEATTTGIV

-369 DNLGGKFTFTIS
+369 DHLGGKFTFTIG

-424 DGFTLSYT
+424 DGFTLSYI

-469 VNDATTYLGNVKGQ
+469 VNDATTYLGNVEGQ

-544 DINLIDEVNVDGQTF
+544 DINLIDEVNVNGQTF

-651 QLKDGF
+651 QLKNGF

-722 SAYDKHELDGYIFNK
+722 SAYDKHVLDGYIFNK

-747 DNSANEINFY
+747 DNSANEI
-757 YNLRSDLSYTVRYYK
+757 R
-772 DSVSVINLIDE
+772 
-783 VNVDGQT
+783 
-790 FNSTVSEAD
+790 
-799 ININKA
+799 
-805 QPVGYKDGVILT
+805 
-817 NMPLTIGLE
+817 
-826 NNVIN
+826 
-831 VLYTKNSYKYVVKY
+831 
-845 FYENVTYSNDSD
+845 
-857 RFTEDESLRSSNN
+857 
-870 VALFGDKITQY
+870 
-881 TPQLKDGFTF
+881 
-891 YKVDPTEL
+891 
-899 VISEVEEDN
+899 
-908 VINVYYVRNNYQ
+908 
-920 FVIKHLY
+920 
-927 QNIDGGYNVNDEY
+927 
-940 TVNGTAK
+940 
-947 YNEVINSSA
+947 
-956 YDKHELDGYIFN
+956 
-968 KVEPES
+968 
-974 LTISGDNSA
+974 
-983 NEINFYYNLRSD
+983 FYYNLRSD

-1069 DGRIV
+1069 DGKIV

-1150 ENDRTISFEQNIL
+1150 ENDRAISFEQNIL

-1297 IKKFIK
+1297 IKKFIKQ

>member
-105 TTVTKPLYVVIV
+105 TPITKPLYVVIV

-127 KTKDGYSYVVNKN
+127 DTKDGYSYVVNKN

-158 KRNPSALIKDKW
+158 NSNPSALIKDKW

-298 GVDKNATAQEVLKYI
+298 GVDKNVTAQEVLKYI

-325 GYEIGTY
+325 GYEKGTY

-347 NSFKTIF
+347 NSFETIF

-495 KYIPEGYVSLVTNPT
+495 KYIPEGYVSLATNPT
-510 SLTVDKTKENI
+510 SLTVDKIKENI
-521 VNVLYVKRSDLS
+521 VDVLYVKRSDLS

-544 DINLIDEVNVDGQTF
+544 ENNKLGNDVVVGNQTF
-559 NSTVSEAD
+559 GSQVEASE
-567 ININKA
+567 INVNKEK
-573 QPVGYKDGV
+573 PTGYQDGV
-582 ILTNMPLT
+582 IETEMPIT
-590 IGLENNV
+590 ITTGENV
-597 INVLYTKN
+597 INVVYSKDTFSYT
-605 SYKYVVK
+605 VK
-612 YFYENVT
+612 YFYEKVGYT
-619 YSNDSD
+619 TEEE
-625 RFTEDESLRS
+625 RFVENEELRS
-635 SNNVAL
+635 SYEAL
-641 FGDKITQYTP
+641 YGDEITTYEAQNKT
-651 QLKDGF
+651 GF
-657 TFYKVDP
+657 SFYKVNP
-664 TELVISEVEE
+664 IKLVVSENEQA
-674 DNVINVYYVRN
+674 NVINVYYVRN
-685 NYQFVIKH
+685 NYNFTIKH
-693 LYQNI
+693 LYENLN
-698 DGGYN
+698 G
-703 VNDEYTVNGTA
+703 EYTE
-714 KYNEVINS
+714 NEDYRIEDETSFGSSINS
-722 SAYDKHELDGYIFNK
+722 EEQEKHEDDGYIFGN
-737 VEPESLTISG
+737 VDPENMIIDTE
-747 DNSANEINFY
+747 NNEMNFY
-757 YNLRSDLSYTVRYYK
+757 YDLRDDLSYTVRYYK
-772 DSVSVINLIDE
+772 DSVSESNKLGNDIVVGN
-783 VNVDGQT
+783 QT
-790 FNSTVSEAD
+790 FGSQVEASE
-799 ININKA
+799 INVNKEK
-805 QPVGYKDGVILT
+805 PTGYQDGVIET
-817 NMPLTIGLE
+817 EMPITITTGE
-826 NNVIN
+826 NVIN
-831 VLYTKNSYKYVVKY
+831 VVYTKRTDLSYTVRYYKDSVSENNKLGNDVVVGNQT
-845 FYENVTYSNDSD
+845 FGSQVEASEINVNKEKPTGYQDGVIE
-857 RFTEDESLRSSNN
+857 TEMP
-870 VALFGDKITQY
+870 ITI
-881 TPQLKDGFTF
+881 TTG
-891 YKVDPTEL
+891 E
-899 VISEVEEDN
+899 N
-908 VINVYYVRNNYQ
+908 VINVV
-920 FVIKHLY
+920 
-927 QNIDGGYNVNDEY
+927 Y
-940 TVNGTAK
+940 TKRT
-947 YNEVINSSA
+947 
-956 YDKHELDGYIFN
+956 
-968 KVEPES
+968 
-974 LTISGDNSA
+974 
-983 NEINFYYNLRSD
+983 D

-1014 EVNVNGQ
+1014 SMPFINQ

-1069 DGRIV
+1069 DGKIV

-1150 ENDRTISFEQNIL
+1150 ENDRAISFEQNIL